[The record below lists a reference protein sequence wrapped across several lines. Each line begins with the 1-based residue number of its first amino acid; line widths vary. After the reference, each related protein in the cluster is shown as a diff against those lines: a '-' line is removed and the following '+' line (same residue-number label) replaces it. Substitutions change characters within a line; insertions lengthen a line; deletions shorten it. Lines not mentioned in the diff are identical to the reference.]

1 MKSSKIIIASLVSLT
16 LVSNPILTF
25 AATNDV
31 IDSTTEITTD
41 KEISS
46 TQPTIKTTLK
56 AGQTQSFNDWFP
68 DDNFASEV
76 AAAFEMQA
84 TDTISEEQ
92 LATLTSLD
100 CHNSSIADMTG
111 IEKLTGL
118 TKLIC
123 TYNNITTLDLSQN
136 TNLTYLACD
145 SNKLTNLD
153 VTPLTKLTYLNCD
166 TNKLTKIDV
175 SQNPLLTYLNC
186 ARNTLTEIDVSH
198 NTQLTELD
206 CHLNKKITKLDV
218 TPQTQL
224 TTLDC
229 SFNKIT
235 ALDVSQNKLLNRLN
249 CDTNNI
255 TKLDLN
261 QNIQLTFLDC
271 SSNKLTEIDVT
282 PLTQLTYFDCSV
294 NPLTELDVSTLSKL
308 TTLHCIQT
316 DLLEIDLTHNTQLIY
331 FQAEGCRKIKE
342 LDVTHNTQLYLL
354 DCQAAGITELDLS
367 QNPKLVYLYLNNT
380 ELTKLDVSH
389 NTKLK
394 SLSCVNAHIQDF
406 SSVGKIPVLNN
417 NLDAEGQT
425 ITMPKETLTNN
436 SLTIAVSPDLL
447 DQFGNPMNIE
457 PGDGGVYDQ
466 ATNTITWENLS
477 TDNPAVTYTFTSENG
492 AIVGTVT
499 TPFEAPQPIKG
510 EDVTVHYLDD
520 KGEKLAADEVLSG
533 NLDDPYTSS
542 AKDIPDYTLTTTPDN
557 ATGTFTTTS
566 QSVTYVYTKNIVA
579 AEPVTVN
586 YVDDTG
592 KTLAPSETLNGNVG
606 DTYNATAKQIDGY
619 TLSTTPNNATGTFNT
634 SSQTVTY
641 VYTQNIVAAEPVTV
655 NYVDDTGKTLAPAE
669 TLNGNVGDTYNATA
683 KQIDGY
689 TLSTTPNNAPGT
701 FNTSSQTVTYVYTKN
716 IVAAEP
722 VTVNY
727 VDDTGKTLA
736 PSETLN
742 GNVGD
747 TYNATAKQIDG
758 YTLSAE
764 PTNATGQFTS
774 SAQTVNYI
782 YTKNPAPEKG
792 VVEIHYVDENNK
804 QLSSATKISGTVGDN
819 YTTEPK
825 NIDGYTLTTT
835 PDNATGTFNTSSQT
849 VTYVYT
855 KNIVAAEPV
864 TVNYVDANGKT
875 LAPSETLNGT
885 IGDTYKATTKQ
896 IDGYTLSA
904 EPTNATGQFTNSAQT
919 VNYIYTKNTN
929 IDQPLP
935 DKKTTKPS
943 NLKTTEVKKASDTLP
958 KTGDSAPWKSAL
970 LGVFLSSTALVI
982 WKKKK

>member
-1 MKSSKIIIASLVSLT
+1 MKTTKIVIASLVSLT
-16 LVSNPILTF
+16 MVSNPLLTF

-31 IDSTTEITTD
+31 IDNTTEITTD
-41 KEISS
+41 KETSS
-46 TQPTIKTTLK
+46 TQPTIKNTLK

-100 CHNSSIADMTG
+100 CHNSSITDMTG

-123 TYNNITTLDLSQN
+123 TSNNITTLDLSQN

-166 TNKLTKIDV
+166 TNKLTKLDV

-235 ALDVSQNKLLNRLN
+235 ELDVSQNKLLNRLN

-282 PLTQLTYFDCSV
+282 LLTQLTYFDCSV

-380 ELTKLDVSH
+380 ELTELDVSH

-406 SSVGKIPVLNN
+406 SSVGKIPALNN
-417 NLDAEGQT
+417 NFEAEGQT

-520 KGEKLAADEVLSG
+520 KGEKLADDEVLSG

-592 KTLAPSETLNGNVG
+592 KTLSPSE
-606 DTYNATAKQIDGY
+606 I
-619 TLSTTPNNATGTFNT
+619 
-634 SSQTVTY
+634 
-641 VYTQNIVAAEPVTV
+641 
-655 NYVDDTGKTLAPAE
+655 
-669 TLNGNVGDTYNATA
+669 
-683 KQIDGY
+683 
-689 TLSTTPNNAPGT
+689 
-701 FNTSSQTVTYVYTKN
+701 
-716 IVAAEP
+716 
-722 VTVNY
+722 
-727 VDDTGKTLA
+727 
-736 PSETLN
+736 LN

-792 VVEIHYVDENNK
+792 VVEIHYVDEDNK
-804 QLSSATKISGTVGDN
+804 QLNSTTEISGTIGDN

-825 NIDGYTLTTT
+825 TIEGYTLTTT
-835 PDNATGTFNTSSQT
+835 PGNATGTFTTGSQT

-855 KNIVAAEPV
+855 KNIEAAEPI

-875 LAPSETLNGT
+875 LAPSETLNGNV
-885 IGDTYKATTKQ
+885 GDTYKATAKQ

-904 EPTNATGQFTNSAQT
+904 EPTNATGQFTSSAQT

-929 IDQPLP
+929 TDQPLP
-935 DKKTTKPS
+935 TKKPTNTTPTKPS

>member
-1 MKSSKIIIASLVSLT
+1 MKTTKIVIASLVSLT
-16 LVSNPILTF
+16 MVSNPLLTF

-31 IDSTTEITTD
+31 IDNTTEITTD
-41 KEISS
+41 KETSS
-46 TQPTIKTTLK
+46 TQPTIKNTLK

-100 CHNSSIADMTG
+100 CHNSSITDMTG

-123 TYNNITTLDLSQN
+123 TSNNITTLDLSQN

-166 TNKLTKIDV
+166 TNKLTKLDV

-380 ELTKLDVSH
+380 ELTELDVSH

-406 SSVGKIPVLNN
+406 SSVGKIPALNN
-417 NLDAEGQT
+417 NFEAEGQT

-520 KGEKLAADEVLSG
+520 KGEKLADDEVLSG

-619 TLSTTPNNATGTFNT
+619 TLS
-634 SSQTVTY
+634 
-641 VYTQNIVAAEPVTV
+641 
-655 NYVDDTGKTLAPAE
+655 
-669 TLNGNVGDTYNATA
+669 
-683 KQIDGY
+683 
-689 TLSTTPNNAPGT
+689 
-701 FNTSSQTVTYVYTKN
+701 
-716 IVAAEP
+716 
-722 VTVNY
+722 
-727 VDDTGKTLA
+727 
-736 PSETLN
+736 
-742 GNVGD
+742 
-747 TYNATAKQIDG
+747 
-758 YTLSAE
+758 AE

-792 VVEIHYVDENNK
+792 VVEIHYVDEDNK
-804 QLSSATKISGTVGDN
+804 QLNSTTEISGTIGDN

-825 NIDGYTLTTT
+825 TIEGYTLTTT
-835 PDNATGTFNTSSQT
+835 PGNATGTFTTGSQT

-855 KNIVAAEPV
+855 KNIEAAEPI
-864 TVNYVDANGKT
+864 TVNYMDANGKT

-885 IGDTYKATTKQ
+885 IGDTYKATAKQ

-935 DKKTTKPS
+935 DKKPTNTTPTKPS
-943 NLKTTEVKKASDTLP
+943 NLKTTEVKKASDSLP
-958 KTGDSAPWKSAL
+958 KTGDSTPWKSAL
-970 LGVFLSSTALVI
+970 LGVLLSSTALVI

>member
-1 MKSSKIIIASLVSLT
+1 
-16 LVSNPILTF
+16 
-25 AATNDV
+25 
-31 IDSTTEITTD
+31 
-41 KEISS
+41 
-46 TQPTIKTTLK
+46 
-56 AGQTQSFNDWFP
+56 
-68 DDNFASEV
+68 
-76 AAAFEMQA
+76 
-84 TDTISEEQ
+84 
-92 LATLTSLD
+92 
-100 CHNSSIADMTG
+100 
-111 IEKLTGL
+111 
-118 TKLIC
+118 
-123 TYNNITTLDLSQN
+123 
-136 TNLTYLACD
+136 
-145 SNKLTNLD
+145 
-153 VTPLTKLTYLNCD
+153 
-166 TNKLTKIDV
+166 
-175 SQNPLLTYLNC
+175 
-186 ARNTLTEIDVSH
+186 
-198 NTQLTELD
+198 
-206 CHLNKKITKLDV
+206 
-218 TPQTQL
+218 
-224 TTLDC
+224 
-229 SFNKIT
+229 
-235 ALDVSQNKLLNRLN
+235 
-249 CDTNNI
+249 
-255 TKLDLN
+255 
-261 QNIQLTFLDC
+261 
-271 SSNKLTEIDVT
+271 
-282 PLTQLTYFDCSV
+282 
-294 NPLTELDVSTLSKL
+294 
-308 TTLHCIQT
+308 
-316 DLLEIDLTHNTQLIY
+316 DLTHNTQLIY

-619 TLSTTPNNATGTFNT
+619 TLTTTPNNAT
-634 SSQTVTY
+634 
-641 VYTQNIVAAEPVTV
+641 
-655 NYVDDTGKTLAPAE
+655 
-669 TLNGNVGDTYNATA
+669 
-683 KQIDGY
+683 
-689 TLSTTPNNAPGT
+689 GT

-722 VTVNY
+722 ITVNY
-727 VDDTGKTLA
+727 VNDTGKTLA

-958 KTGDSAPWKSAL
+958 KTGDSTPWKSAL

>member
-1 MKSSKIIIASLVSLT
+1 MKTTKIVIASLVSLT

-31 IDSTTEITTD
+31 IDNTTEITTD
-41 KEISS
+41 KETSS

-100 CHNSSIADMTG
+100 CHYSSIADMTG

-123 TYNNITTLDLSQN
+123 TSNNITTLDLSKN
-136 TNLTYLACD
+136 TNLTYLECK
-145 SNKLTNLD
+145 SNKLTSLD

-166 TNKLTKIDV
+166 TNKLTNLDI

-235 ALDVSQNKLLNRLN
+235 ELDVSQNKLLNRLN
-249 CDTNNI
+249 CDTNNL

-261 QNIQLTFLDC
+261 QNIKLTFLDC

-282 PLTQLTYFDCSV
+282 PLTQLTYFDCGI

-308 TTLHCIQT
+308 TTLECIQT
-316 DLLEIDLTHNTQLIY
+316 DLLEIDLTHNTQLTN
-331 FQAEGCRKIKE
+331 FKAEGCRKIKD
-342 LDVTHNTQLYLL
+342 LDVTHNTQLYSL
-354 DCQAAGITELDLS
+354 DCQGAGITELDLS

-380 ELTKLDVSH
+380 ELTKLDVSP

-394 SLSCVNAHIQDF
+394 KLFCENTHVQDF
-406 SSVGKIPVLNN
+406 SSMRNIAALNN
-417 NLDAEGQT
+417 NLYAEGQT
-425 ITMPKETLTNN
+425 ITMPKETLINN

-477 TDNPAVTYTFTSENG
+477 TDNPAVTYTFTSANG

-499 TPFEAPQPIKG
+499 TPFEAAQPIKG

-520 KGEKLAADEVLSG
+520 KGEKLADDEVLSG

-606 DTYNATAKQIDGY
+606 D
-619 TLSTTPNNATGTFNT
+619 S
-634 SSQTVTY
+634 
-641 VYTQNIVAAEPVTV
+641 
-655 NYVDDTGKTLAPAE
+655 
-669 TLNGNVGDTYNATA
+669 
-683 KQIDGY
+683 
-689 TLSTTPNNAPGT
+689 
-701 FNTSSQTVTYVYTKN
+701 
-716 IVAAEP
+716 
-722 VTVNY
+722 
-727 VDDTGKTLA
+727 
-736 PSETLN
+736 
-742 GNVGD
+742 
-747 TYNATAKQIDG
+747 YNATAKQIDG

-804 QLSSATKISGTVGDN
+804 QLSSATEISGTVGDN

-825 NIDGYTLTTT
+825 TIDGYTLTTT

-855 KNIVAAEPV
+855 KNIEAAEPV

-885 IGDTYKATTKQ
+885 IGDTYNATAKQ

-935 DKKTTKPS
+935 DKKPTNTTPTKPS
-943 NLKTTEVKKASDTLP
+943 NLKTTEVKKASDSLP
-958 KTGDSAPWKSAL
+958 KTGDSTPWKSAL
-970 LGVFLSSTALVI
+970 LGVLLSSTALVI

>member
-1 MKSSKIIIASLVSLT
+1 MKTSKIIIASLVSLT

-166 TNKLTKIDV
+166 TNKLTKI
-175 SQNPLLTYLNC
+175 
-186 ARNTLTEIDVSH
+186 
-198 NTQLTELD
+198 
-206 CHLNKKITKLDV
+206 
-218 TPQTQL
+218 
-224 TTLDC
+224 
-229 SFNKIT
+229 
-235 ALDVSQNKLLNRLN
+235 DVSQNKLLNRLN

-457 PGDGGVYDQ
+457 PGDGGVYDR

-619 TLSTTPNNATGTFNT
+619 TLSTTPNNAT
-634 SSQTVTY
+634 
-641 VYTQNIVAAEPVTV
+641 
-655 NYVDDTGKTLAPAE
+655 
-669 TLNGNVGDTYNATA
+669 
-683 KQIDGY
+683 
-689 TLSTTPNNAPGT
+689 GT

-885 IGDTYKATTKQ
+885 IGDTYNATAKQ

>member
-1 MKSSKIIIASLVSLT
+1 MKTTKIVIASLVSLT

-31 IDSTTEITTD
+31 IDNTTEITTD
-41 KEISS
+41 KETSS

-100 CHNSSIADMTG
+100 CHYSSIADMTG

-123 TYNNITTLDLSQN
+123 TSNNITTLDLSKN
-136 TNLTYLACD
+136 TNLTYLECN
-145 SNKLTNLD
+145 SNKLTSLD

-166 TNKLTKIDV
+166 TNKLTNLDV
-175 SQNPLLTYLNC
+175 SQNPLLSYLNC

-235 ALDVSQNKLLNRLN
+235 ELDVSQNKLLNRLN
-249 CDTNNI
+249 CDTNNL

-261 QNIQLTFLDC
+261 QNIKLTFLDC

-282 PLTQLTYFDCSV
+282 PLTQLTYFDCGI

-308 TTLHCIQT
+308 TTLECIQT
-316 DLLEIDLTHNTQLIY
+316 DLLEIDLTHNTQLTN
-331 FQAEGCRKIKE
+331 FKAEGCRKIKD
-342 LDVTHNTQLYLL
+342 LDVTHNTQLYSL
-354 DCQAAGITELDLS
+354 DCQGAGITELDLS

-380 ELTKLDVSH
+380 ELTKLDVSP

-394 SLSCVNAHIQDF
+394 KLFCENTHVQDF
-406 SSVGKIPVLNN
+406 SSMRNIAALNN
-417 NLDAEGQT
+417 NLYAEGQT
-425 ITMPKETLTNN
+425 ITMPKETLINN
-436 SLTIAVSPDLL
+436 SLTIAVSPGLL

-477 TDNPAVTYTFTSENG
+477 TDNPAVTYTFTSANG

-520 KGEKLAADEVLSG
+520 KGEKLADDEVLSG

-606 DTYNATAKQIDGY
+606 D
-619 TLSTTPNNATGTFNT
+619 S
-634 SSQTVTY
+634 
-641 VYTQNIVAAEPVTV
+641 
-655 NYVDDTGKTLAPAE
+655 
-669 TLNGNVGDTYNATA
+669 
-683 KQIDGY
+683 
-689 TLSTTPNNAPGT
+689 
-701 FNTSSQTVTYVYTKN
+701 
-716 IVAAEP
+716 
-722 VTVNY
+722 
-727 VDDTGKTLA
+727 
-736 PSETLN
+736 
-742 GNVGD
+742 
-747 TYNATAKQIDG
+747 YNATAKQIDG

-804 QLSSATKISGTVGDN
+804 QLSSATEISGTVGDN

-825 NIDGYTLTTT
+825 TIDGYTLTTT

-855 KNIVAAEPV
+855 KNIEAAEPV

-875 LAPSETLNGT
+875 LAPSDTLNGT
-885 IGDTYKATTKQ
+885 IGDTYKATAKQ

-935 DKKTTKPS
+935 DKKPTNTTPTKPS

>member
-1 MKSSKIIIASLVSLT
+1 MKTTKIVIASLVSLT

-31 IDSTTEITTD
+31 IDNTTEITTD
-41 KEISS
+41 KETSS

-100 CHNSSIADMTG
+100 CHYSSIADMTG

-123 TYNNITTLDLSQN
+123 TSNNITTLDLSKN
-136 TNLTYLACD
+136 TNLTYLECN
-145 SNKLTNLD
+145 SNKLTSLD

-166 TNKLTKIDV
+166 TNKLTNLDV
-175 SQNPLLTYLNC
+175 SQNPLLSYLNC

-235 ALDVSQNKLLNRLN
+235 ELDVSQNKLLNRLN
-249 CDTNNI
+249 CDTNNL

-261 QNIQLTFLDC
+261 QNIKLTFLDC

-282 PLTQLTYFDCSV
+282 PLTQLTYFDCGI

-308 TTLHCIQT
+308 TTLECIQT
-316 DLLEIDLTHNTQLIY
+316 DLLEIDLTHNTQLTN
-331 FQAEGCRKIKE
+331 FKAEGCRKIKD
-342 LDVTHNTQLYLL
+342 LDVTHNTQLYSL
-354 DCQAAGITELDLS
+354 DCQGAGITELDLS

-380 ELTKLDVSH
+380 ELTKLDVSP

-394 SLSCVNAHIQDF
+394 KLFCENTHVQDF
-406 SSVGKIPVLNN
+406 SSMRNIAALNN
-417 NLDAEGQT
+417 NLYAEGQT
-425 ITMPKETLTNN
+425 ITMPKETLINN

-477 TDNPAVTYTFTSENG
+477 TDNPAVTYTFTSANG

-520 KGEKLAADEVLSG
+520 KGEKLADDEVLSG

-606 DTYNATAKQIDGY
+606 D
-619 TLSTTPNNATGTFNT
+619 S
-634 SSQTVTY
+634 
-641 VYTQNIVAAEPVTV
+641 
-655 NYVDDTGKTLAPAE
+655 
-669 TLNGNVGDTYNATA
+669 
-683 KQIDGY
+683 
-689 TLSTTPNNAPGT
+689 
-701 FNTSSQTVTYVYTKN
+701 
-716 IVAAEP
+716 
-722 VTVNY
+722 
-727 VDDTGKTLA
+727 
-736 PSETLN
+736 
-742 GNVGD
+742 
-747 TYNATAKQIDG
+747 YNATAKQIDG

-804 QLSSATKISGTVGDN
+804 QLSSATEISGTVGDN

-825 NIDGYTLTTT
+825 TIDGYTLTTT

-855 KNIVAAEPV
+855 KNIEAAEPV

-885 IGDTYKATTKQ
+885 IGDTYNATAKQ
-896 IDGYTLSA
+896 IDGYTLST
-904 EPTNATGQFTNSAQT
+904 EPTNATGQFTSSAQT

-935 DKKTTKPS
+935 DKKPTNTTPTKPS
-943 NLKTTEVKKASDTLP
+943 NLKTTEVKKASDSLP
-958 KTGDSAPWKSAL
+958 KTGDSTPWKSAL

>member
-1 MKSSKIIIASLVSLT
+1 MKTTKIVIASLVSLT

-31 IDSTTEITTD
+31 IDNTTEITTD
-41 KEISS
+41 KETSS

-100 CHNSSIADMTG
+100 CHYSSIADMTG

-123 TYNNITTLDLSQN
+123 TSNNITTLDLSKN
-136 TNLTYLACD
+136 TNLTYLECN
-145 SNKLTNLD
+145 SNKLTSLD

-166 TNKLTKIDV
+166 TNKLTNLDV

-235 ALDVSQNKLLNRLN
+235 ELDVSQNKLLNRLN
-249 CDTNNI
+249 CDTNNL

-261 QNIQLTFLDC
+261 QNIKLTFLDC

-282 PLTQLTYFDCSV
+282 PLTQLTYFDCGI

-308 TTLHCIQT
+308 TTLECIQT
-316 DLLEIDLTHNTQLIY
+316 DLLEIDLTHNTQLTN
-331 FQAEGCRKIKE
+331 FKAEGCRKIKD
-342 LDVTHNTQLYLL
+342 LDVTHNTQLYSL
-354 DCQAAGITELDLS
+354 DCQGAGITELDLS

-380 ELTKLDVSH
+380 ELTKLDVSP

-394 SLSCVNAHIQDF
+394 KLFCENTHVQDF
-406 SSVGKIPVLNN
+406 SSMRNIAALNN
-417 NLDAEGQT
+417 NLYAEGQT
-425 ITMPKETLTNN
+425 ITMPKETLINN

-510 EDVTVHYLDD
+510 EAVTVHYLDD
-520 KGEKLAADEVLSG
+520 KGEKLADDEVLSG

-606 DTYNATAKQIDGY
+606 D
-619 TLSTTPNNATGTFNT
+619 S
-634 SSQTVTY
+634 
-641 VYTQNIVAAEPVTV
+641 
-655 NYVDDTGKTLAPAE
+655 
-669 TLNGNVGDTYNATA
+669 
-683 KQIDGY
+683 
-689 TLSTTPNNAPGT
+689 
-701 FNTSSQTVTYVYTKN
+701 
-716 IVAAEP
+716 
-722 VTVNY
+722 
-727 VDDTGKTLA
+727 
-736 PSETLN
+736 
-742 GNVGD
+742 
-747 TYNATAKQIDG
+747 YNATAKQIDG

-804 QLSSATKISGTVGDN
+804 QLSSATEISGTVGDN

-825 NIDGYTLTTT
+825 TIDGYTLTTT
-835 PDNATGTFNTSSQT
+835 PDNTTGTFTTGSQT

-855 KNIVAAEPV
+855 KNIEAAEPI

-885 IGDTYKATTKQ
+885 IGDTYNATAKQ

-935 DKKTTKPS
+935 DKKPTNTTPTKPS
-943 NLKTTEVKKASDTLP
+943 NLKTTEVKKASDSLP
-958 KTGDSAPWKSAL
+958 KTGDSTPWKSAL
-970 LGVFLSSTALVI
+970 LGVLLSSTALVI

>member
-1 MKSSKIIIASLVSLT
+1 MKTTKIVIASLVSLT
-16 LVSNPILTF
+16 MVSNPLLTF

-31 IDSTTEITTD
+31 IDNTTEITTD
-41 KEISS
+41 KETSS
-46 TQPTIKTTLK
+46 TQPTIKNTLK

-76 AAAFEMQA
+76 AAVFEMQA

-100 CHNSSIADMTG
+100 CHNSAITDMTG

-123 TYNNITTLDLSQN
+123 TSNNITTLDLSQN

-380 ELTKLDVSH
+380 ELTELDVSH

-406 SSVGKIPVLNN
+406 SSVGKIPALNN
-417 NLDAEGQT
+417 NFEAEGQT

-520 KGEKLAADEVLSG
+520 KGEKLADDEVLSG

-619 TLSTTPNNATGTFNT
+619 TLS
-634 SSQTVTY
+634 S
-641 VYTQNIVAAEPVTV
+641 
-655 NYVDDTGKTLAPAE
+655 
-669 TLNGNVGDTYNATA
+669 
-683 KQIDGY
+683 
-689 TLSTTPNNAPGT
+689 
-701 FNTSSQTVTYVYTKN
+701 
-716 IVAAEP
+716 
-722 VTVNY
+722 
-727 VDDTGKTLA
+727 
-736 PSETLN
+736 
-742 GNVGD
+742 
-747 TYNATAKQIDG
+747 
-758 YTLSAE
+758 E

-792 VVEIHYVDENNK
+792 VVEIHYVDEDNK
-804 QLSSATKISGTVGDN
+804 QLNSTTEISGTIGDN

-825 NIDGYTLTTT
+825 TIEGYTLTTT
-835 PDNATGTFNTSSQT
+835 PGNATGTFTTGSQT

-855 KNIVAAEPV
+855 KNIEAAEPI
-864 TVNYVDANGKT
+864 TVNYVDDTGKT
-875 LAPSETLNGT
+875 LAPSKTLNGNV
-885 IGDTYKATTKQ
+885 GDTYKATAKQ

-904 EPTNATGQFTNSAQT
+904 EPTNATGQFTSSAQT

-929 IDQPLP
+929 TDQPLP
-935 DKKTTKPS
+935 TKKPTNTTPTKPS

-958 KTGDSAPWKSAL
+958 KTGDSTPWKSAL
-970 LGVFLSSTALVI
+970 LGVLLSSTALVI

>member
-1 MKSSKIIIASLVSLT
+1 MKTTKIVIASLVSLT
-16 LVSNPILTF
+16 MVSNPLLTF

-31 IDSTTEITTD
+31 IDNTTEITTD
-41 KEISS
+41 KETSS
-46 TQPTIKTTLK
+46 TQPTIKNTLK
-56 AGQTQSFNDWFP
+56 TGQTQSFNDWFP

-100 CHNSSIADMTG
+100 CHNSSITDMTG

-123 TYNNITTLDLSQN
+123 TSNNITTLDLSQN

-166 TNKLTKIDV
+166 TNKLTKLDV

-235 ALDVSQNKLLNRLN
+235 ELDVSQNKLLNRLN

-380 ELTKLDVSH
+380 ELTELDVSH

-406 SSVGKIPVLNN
+406 SSVGKIPALNN
-417 NLDAEGQT
+417 NFEAEGQT

-520 KGEKLAADEVLSG
+520 KGEKLADDEVLSG

-592 KTLAPSETLNGNVG
+592 KTLSPSE
-606 DTYNATAKQIDGY
+606 I
-619 TLSTTPNNATGTFNT
+619 
-634 SSQTVTY
+634 
-641 VYTQNIVAAEPVTV
+641 
-655 NYVDDTGKTLAPAE
+655 
-669 TLNGNVGDTYNATA
+669 
-683 KQIDGY
+683 
-689 TLSTTPNNAPGT
+689 
-701 FNTSSQTVTYVYTKN
+701 
-716 IVAAEP
+716 
-722 VTVNY
+722 
-727 VDDTGKTLA
+727 
-736 PSETLN
+736 LN

-792 VVEIHYVDENNK
+792 VVEIHYVDEDNK
-804 QLSSATKISGTVGDN
+804 QLNSTTEISGTIGDN

-825 NIDGYTLTTT
+825 TIEGYTLTTT
-835 PDNATGTFNTSSQT
+835 PGNATGTFTTGSQT

-855 KNIVAAEPV
+855 KNIEAAEPI

-875 LAPSETLNGT
+875 LAPSETLNGNV
-885 IGDTYKATTKQ
+885 GDTYKATAKQ

-904 EPTNATGQFTNSAQT
+904 EPTNATGQFTSSAQT

-929 IDQPLP
+929 TDQPLP
-935 DKKTTKPS
+935 TKKPTNTTPTKPS

>member
-1 MKSSKIIIASLVSLT
+1 MKTSKIIIASLVSLT

-145 SNKLTNLD
+145 SNKLTNL
-153 VTPLTKLTYLNCD
+153 
-166 TNKLTKIDV
+166 
-175 SQNPLLTYLNC
+175 
-186 ARNTLTEIDVSH
+186 
-198 NTQLTELD
+198 
-206 CHLNKKITKLDV
+206 
-218 TPQTQL
+218 
-224 TTLDC
+224 
-229 SFNKIT
+229 
-235 ALDVSQNKLLNRLN
+235 
-249 CDTNNI
+249 
-255 TKLDLN
+255 
-261 QNIQLTFLDC
+261 
-271 SSNKLTEIDVT
+271 DVT

-566 QSVTYVYTKNIVA
+566 QSVTYVYTKNI
-579 AEPVTVN
+579 
-586 YVDDTG
+586 
-592 KTLAPSETLNGNVG
+592 
-606 DTYNATAKQIDGY
+606 
-619 TLSTTPNNATGTFNT
+619 
-634 SSQTVTY
+634 
-641 VYTQNIVAAEPVTV
+641 
-655 NYVDDTGKTLAPAE
+655 
-669 TLNGNVGDTYNATA
+669 
-683 KQIDGY
+683 
-689 TLSTTPNNAPGT
+689 
-701 FNTSSQTVTYVYTKN
+701 
-716 IVAAEP
+716 
-722 VTVNY
+722 
-727 VDDTGKTLA
+727 
-736 PSETLN
+736 
-742 GNVGD
+742 
-747 TYNATAKQIDG
+747 
-758 YTLSAE
+758 
-764 PTNATGQFTS
+764 
-774 SAQTVNYI
+774 
-782 YTKNPAPEKG
+782 
-792 VVEIHYVDENNK
+792 
-804 QLSSATKISGTVGDN
+804 
-819 YTTEPK
+819 
-825 NIDGYTLTTT
+825 
-835 PDNATGTFNTSSQT
+835 
-849 VTYVYT
+849 
-855 KNIVAAEPV
+855 
-864 TVNYVDANGKT
+864 
-875 LAPSETLNGT
+875 
-885 IGDTYKATTKQ
+885 
-896 IDGYTLSA
+896 
-904 EPTNATGQFTNSAQT
+904 
-919 VNYIYTKNTN
+919 
-929 IDQPLP
+929 
-935 DKKTTKPS
+935 
-943 NLKTTEVKKASDTLP
+943 
-958 KTGDSAPWKSAL
+958 
-970 LGVFLSSTALVI
+970 
-982 WKKKK
+982 

>member
-1 MKSSKIIIASLVSLT
+1 MKTTKIVIASLVSLT
-16 LVSNPILTF
+16 MVSNPLLTF

-31 IDSTTEITTD
+31 IDNTTEITTD
-41 KEISS
+41 KETSS
-46 TQPTIKTTLK
+46 TQPTIKNTLK

-100 CHNSSIADMTG
+100 CHNSSITDMTG

-123 TYNNITTLDLSQN
+123 TSNNITTLDLSQN

-166 TNKLTKIDV
+166 TNKLTKLDV

-235 ALDVSQNKLLNRLN
+235 ELDVSQNKLLNRLN

-380 ELTKLDVSH
+380 ELTELDVSH

-406 SSVGKIPVLNN
+406 SSVGKIPALNN
-417 NLDAEGQT
+417 NFEAEGQT

-520 KGEKLAADEVLSG
+520 KGEKLADDEVLSG

-592 KTLAPSETLNGNVG
+592 KTLSPSE
-606 DTYNATAKQIDGY
+606 I
-619 TLSTTPNNATGTFNT
+619 
-634 SSQTVTY
+634 
-641 VYTQNIVAAEPVTV
+641 
-655 NYVDDTGKTLAPAE
+655 
-669 TLNGNVGDTYNATA
+669 
-683 KQIDGY
+683 
-689 TLSTTPNNAPGT
+689 
-701 FNTSSQTVTYVYTKN
+701 
-716 IVAAEP
+716 
-722 VTVNY
+722 
-727 VDDTGKTLA
+727 
-736 PSETLN
+736 LN

-792 VVEIHYVDENNK
+792 VVEIHYVDEDNK
-804 QLSSATKISGTVGDN
+804 QLNSTTEISGTIGDN

-825 NIDGYTLTTT
+825 TIEGYTLTTT
-835 PDNATGTFNTSSQT
+835 PGNATGTFTTGSQT

-855 KNIVAAEPV
+855 KNIEAAEPII
-864 TVNYVDANGKT
+864 VNYVDANGKT
-875 LAPSETLNGT
+875 LAPSETLNGNV
-885 IGDTYKATTKQ
+885 GDTYKATAKQ

-904 EPTNATGQFTNSAQT
+904 EPTNATGQFTSSAQT

-929 IDQPLP
+929 TDQPLP
-935 DKKTTKPS
+935 TKKPTNTTPTKPS

>member
-1 MKSSKIIIASLVSLT
+1 MKTSKIIIASLASFT
-16 LVSNPILTF
+16 LVSNPLLTF

-31 IDSTTEITTD
+31 IDNTTEITTD
-41 KEISS
+41 KETSS
-46 TQPTIKTTLK
+46 TQPTIKNTLK

-100 CHNSSIADMTG
+100 CHYSSIADMTG

-123 TYNNITTLDLSQN
+123 TSNNITTLDLSKN
-136 TNLTYLACD
+136 TNLTYLECN
-145 SNKLTNLD
+145 SNKLTSLD
-153 VTPLTKLTYLNCD
+153 VTSLTKLTYLNCN
-166 TNKLTKIDV
+166 TNKLTNLDV
-175 SQNPLLTYLNC
+175 SQNPLLAYLNC
-186 ARNTLTEIDVSH
+186 ALNTLTELDVSH
-198 NTQLTELD
+198 NTQLTELN
-206 CHLNKKITKLDV
+206 CRSNKKITELDV
-218 TPQTQL
+218 TTNTQL
-224 TTLDC
+224 TSLDC
-229 SFNKIT
+229 GYNRISELN
-235 ALDVSQNKLLNRLN
+235 VSQNKLLNRLS
-249 CDTNNI
+249 CESNNL

-261 QNIQLTFLDC
+261 QNIELTFLNC

-282 PLTQLTYFDCSV
+282 PLTQLTYFDCGV
-294 NPLTELDVSTLSKL
+294 NDLTELDVSTLSKL
-308 TTLHCIQT
+308 TTLECIQT
-316 DLLEIDLTHNTQLIY
+316 DLLEIDLTHNTQLTD
-331 FQAEGCRKIKE
+331 FKAEGCRKIKE
-342 LDVTHNTQLYLL
+342 LDVTHNTQLYSL
-354 DCQAAGITELDLS
+354 DCQGAGITELDLS
-367 QNPKLVYLYLNNT
+367 QNPKLIYLYLSNT
-380 ELTKLDVSH
+380 ELTELDVSH

-394 SLSCVNAHIQDF
+394 NLFCVNTHIQDF
-406 SSVGKIPVLNN
+406 SSVGKIPALNN
-417 NLDAEGQT
+417 NLYAEGQT

-586 YVDDTG
+586 YVDATG

-619 TLSTTPNNATGTFNT
+619 TLST
-634 SSQTVTY
+634 
-641 VYTQNIVAAEPVTV
+641 
-655 NYVDDTGKTLAPAE
+655 
-669 TLNGNVGDTYNATA
+669 
-683 KQIDGY
+683 
-689 TLSTTPNNAPGT
+689 
-701 FNTSSQTVTYVYTKN
+701 
-716 IVAAEP
+716 
-722 VTVNY
+722 
-727 VDDTGKTLA
+727 
-736 PSETLN
+736 
-742 GNVGD
+742 
-747 TYNATAKQIDG
+747 
-758 YTLSAE
+758 E

-792 VVEIHYVDENNK
+792 VVEIQYVDENNK
-804 QLSSATKISGTVGDN
+804 QLSSATEISGTVGDN

-825 NIDGYTLTTT
+825 TIDGYTLITT

-855 KNIVAAEPV
+855 KNIEAAEPV

-885 IGDTYKATTKQ
+885 IGDTYKTTTKQ

-935 DKKTTKPS
+935 DKKTTNTTPTKPS
-943 NLKTTEVKKASDTLP
+943 NLKTTEVEKASDSLP
-958 KTGDSAPWKSAL
+958 KTGDSTPWKSAL
-970 LGVFLSSTALVI
+970 LGVLLSSTALVI

>member
-1 MKSSKIIIASLVSLT
+1 MKTTKIVIASLVSLT
-16 LVSNPILTF
+16 MVSNPLLTF

-31 IDSTTEITTD
+31 IDNTTEITTD
-41 KEISS
+41 KETSS
-46 TQPTIKTTLK
+46 TQPTIKNTLK

-76 AAAFEMQA
+76 AAVFEMQA

-100 CHNSSIADMTG
+100 CHNSAITDMTG

-123 TYNNITTLDLSQN
+123 TSNNITTLDLSQN

-380 ELTKLDVSH
+380 ELTELDVSH

-406 SSVGKIPVLNN
+406 SSVGKIPALNN
-417 NLDAEGQT
+417 NFEAEGQT

-520 KGEKLAADEVLSG
+520 KGEKLADDEVLSG

-606 DTYNATAKQIDGY
+606 DTYNAA
-619 TLSTTPNNATGTFNT
+619 
-634 SSQTVTY
+634 
-641 VYTQNIVAAEPVTV
+641 
-655 NYVDDTGKTLAPAE
+655 
-669 TLNGNVGDTYNATA
+669 
-683 KQIDGY
+683 
-689 TLSTTPNNAPGT
+689 
-701 FNTSSQTVTYVYTKN
+701 
-716 IVAAEP
+716 
-722 VTVNY
+722 
-727 VDDTGKTLA
+727 
-736 PSETLN
+736 
-742 GNVGD
+742 
-747 TYNATAKQIDG
+747 AKQIDG

-792 VVEIHYVDENNK
+792 VVEIHYVDEDNK
-804 QLSSATKISGTVGDN
+804 QLNSTTEISGTIGDN

-825 NIDGYTLTTT
+825 TIEGYTLTTT
-835 PDNATGTFNTSSQT
+835 PGNATGTFTTGSQT

-855 KNIVAAEPV
+855 KNIEAAEPI
-864 TVNYVDANGKT
+864 TVNYVDDTGKT
-875 LAPSETLNGT
+875 LAPSKTLNGNV
-885 IGDTYKATTKQ
+885 GDTYKATAKQ

-904 EPTNATGQFTNSAQT
+904 EPTNATGQFTSSAQT

-929 IDQPLP
+929 TDQPLP
-935 DKKTTKPS
+935 TKKPTNTTPTKPS

-958 KTGDSAPWKSAL
+958 KTGDSTPWKSAL
-970 LGVFLSSTALVI
+970 LGVLLSSTALVI

>member
-1 MKSSKIIIASLVSLT
+1 MKTSKIIIASLVSLT
-16 LVSNPILTF
+16 MVSNPILTF

-41 KEISS
+41 KETSS

-100 CHNSSIADMTG
+100 CHYSSIADMTG

-123 TYNNITTLDLSQN
+123 TSNNITTLDLSKN
-136 TNLTYLACD
+136 TNLTYLECN
-145 SNKLTNLD
+145 SNKLTSLD

-166 TNKLTKIDV
+166 TNKLTNLDV

-186 ARNTLTEIDVSH
+186 SRNTLTEIDVSH

-206 CHLNKKITKLDV
+206 CYLNRKITKLDV
-218 TPQTQL
+218 TPLTQL
-224 TTLDC
+224 TTLNC

-235 ALDVSQNKLLNRLN
+235 ELDVSQNKLLNRLS
-249 CDTNNI
+249 CDTNNL

-261 QNIQLTFLDC
+261 QNIQLTSLDC

-282 PLTQLTYFDCSV
+282 PLTQLTYFDCGV
-294 NPLTELDVSTLSKL
+294 NELTELDVSTLSKL
-308 TTLHCIQT
+308 TILQCIQN
-316 DLLEIDLTHNTQLIY
+316 DLLEIDLTHNTQLTD
-331 FQAEGCRKIKE
+331 FKAEGCRKIKE
-342 LDVTHNTQLYLL
+342 LDVTHNTQLYSL
-354 DCQAAGITELDLS
+354 DCQGAGITELDLS
-367 QNPKLVYLYLNNT
+367 QNPKLIYLYVSNT
-380 ELTKLDVSH
+380 ELTELDVSH

-394 SLSCVNAHIQDF
+394 DLFCVNTHIQDF
-406 SSVGKIPVLNN
+406 SSVGNIAALNN
-417 NLDAEGQT
+417 NLYAEGQT

-520 KGEKLAADEVLSG
+520 KGEKLATDEVLSG
-533 NLDDPYTSS
+533 NLDDSYISS

-566 QSVTYVYTKNIVA
+566 QS
-579 AEPVTVN
+579 
-586 YVDDTG
+586 
-592 KTLAPSETLNGNVG
+592 
-606 DTYNATAKQIDGY
+606 
-619 TLSTTPNNATGTFNT
+619 
-634 SSQTVTY
+634 
-641 VYTQNIVAAEPVTV
+641 
-655 NYVDDTGKTLAPAE
+655 
-669 TLNGNVGDTYNATA
+669 
-683 KQIDGY
+683 
-689 TLSTTPNNAPGT
+689 
-701 FNTSSQTVTYVYTKN
+701 VTYVYTKN

-804 QLSSATKISGTVGDN
+804 QLSSATEISGTVGDN

-825 NIDGYTLTTT
+825 TIDGYTLTTT

-855 KNIVAAEPV
+855 KNIEAAEPV

-885 IGDTYKATTKQ
+885 IGDTYNATAKQ

-935 DKKTTKPS
+935 DKKPTNTTPTKPS
-943 NLKTTEVKKASDTLP
+943 NLKTTEVKKASDSLP
-958 KTGDSAPWKSAL
+958 KTGDSTPWKSAL
-970 LGVFLSSTALVI
+970 LGVLLSSTALVI

>member
-1 MKSSKIIIASLVSLT
+1 
-16 LVSNPILTF
+16 
-25 AATNDV
+25 
-31 IDSTTEITTD
+31 
-41 KEISS
+41 
-46 TQPTIKTTLK
+46 
-56 AGQTQSFNDWFP
+56 
-68 DDNFASEV
+68 
-76 AAAFEMQA
+76 
-84 TDTISEEQ
+84 
-92 LATLTSLD
+92 
-100 CHNSSIADMTG
+100 
-111 IEKLTGL
+111 
-118 TKLIC
+118 
-123 TYNNITTLDLSQN
+123 
-136 TNLTYLACD
+136 
-145 SNKLTNLD
+145 
-153 VTPLTKLTYLNCD
+153 
-166 TNKLTKIDV
+166 
-175 SQNPLLTYLNC
+175 
-186 ARNTLTEIDVSH
+186 
-198 NTQLTELD
+198 
-206 CHLNKKITKLDV
+206 
-218 TPQTQL
+218 
-224 TTLDC
+224 
-229 SFNKIT
+229 
-235 ALDVSQNKLLNRLN
+235 
-249 CDTNNI
+249 
-255 TKLDLN
+255 
-261 QNIQLTFLDC
+261 
-271 SSNKLTEIDVT
+271 
-282 PLTQLTYFDCSV
+282 
-294 NPLTELDVSTLSKL
+294 
-308 TTLHCIQT
+308 
-316 DLLEIDLTHNTQLIY
+316 QLIY

-641 VYTQNIVAAEPVTV
+641 VYT
-655 NYVDDTGKTLAPAE
+655 
-669 TLNGNVGDTYNATA
+669 
-683 KQIDGY
+683 
-689 TLSTTPNNAPGT
+689 
-701 FNTSSQTVTYVYTKN
+701 KN

-885 IGDTYKATTKQ
+885 IGDTYNATAKQ

-958 KTGDSAPWKSAL
+958 KTGDSTPWKSAL

>member
-1 MKSSKIIIASLVSLT
+1 MKTTKIVIASLVSLT
-16 LVSNPILTF
+16 MVSNPLLTF

-31 IDSTTEITTD
+31 IDNTTEITTD
-41 KEISS
+41 KETSS
-46 TQPTIKTTLK
+46 TQPTIKNTLK

-100 CHNSSIADMTG
+100 CHNSSITDMTG

-123 TYNNITTLDLSQN
+123 TSNNITTLDLSQN

-166 TNKLTKIDV
+166 TNKLTKLDV

-235 ALDVSQNKLLNRLN
+235 ELDVSQNKLLNRLN

-380 ELTKLDVSH
+380 ELTELDVSH

-406 SSVGKIPVLNN
+406 SSVGKIPALNN
-417 NLDAEGQT
+417 NFEAEGQT

-520 KGEKLAADEVLSG
+520 KGEKLADDEVLSG

-566 QSVTYVYTKNIVA
+566 QSVTYIYTKNIVA

-592 KTLAPSETLNGNVG
+592 KTLSPSE
-606 DTYNATAKQIDGY
+606 I
-619 TLSTTPNNATGTFNT
+619 
-634 SSQTVTY
+634 
-641 VYTQNIVAAEPVTV
+641 
-655 NYVDDTGKTLAPAE
+655 
-669 TLNGNVGDTYNATA
+669 
-683 KQIDGY
+683 
-689 TLSTTPNNAPGT
+689 
-701 FNTSSQTVTYVYTKN
+701 
-716 IVAAEP
+716 
-722 VTVNY
+722 
-727 VDDTGKTLA
+727 
-736 PSETLN
+736 LN

-792 VVEIHYVDENNK
+792 VVEIHYVDEDNK
-804 QLSSATKISGTVGDN
+804 QLNSTTEISGTIGDN

-825 NIDGYTLTTT
+825 TIEGYTLTTT
-835 PDNATGTFNTSSQT
+835 PGNATGTFTTGSQT

-855 KNIVAAEPV
+855 KNIEAAEPI

-875 LAPSETLNGT
+875 LAPSETLNGNV
-885 IGDTYKATTKQ
+885 GDTYKATAKQ

-904 EPTNATGQFTNSAQT
+904 EPTNATGQFTSSAQT

-929 IDQPLP
+929 TDQPLP
-935 DKKTTKPS
+935 TKKPTNTTPTKPS

>member
-1 MKSSKIIIASLVSLT
+1 MKTLKLVLVSLVSLT
-16 LVSNPILTF
+16 MVSNPLLTF

-31 IDSTTEITTD
+31 IDNTTEITTD
-41 KEISS
+41 KETSS
-46 TQPTIKTTLK
+46 TQPTIKNTLK

-68 DDNFASEV
+68 DDNLASEV

-100 CHNSSIADMTG
+100 CHYSSIADMTG

-118 TKLIC
+118 TSLIC
-123 TYNNITTLDLSQN
+123 TSNNITTLDLSQN
-136 TNLTYLACD
+136 TNLTHLECD
-145 SNKLTNLD
+145 SNKLTILD
-153 VTPLTKLTYLNCD
+153 VTPLTRLTYLNCEG
-166 TNKLTKIDV
+166 NKLTKLDV
-175 SQNPLLTYLNC
+175 SHNPLLTYLNC
-186 ARNTLTEIDVSH
+186 GRNSL
-198 NTQLTELD
+198 
-206 CHLNKKITKLDV
+206 
-218 TPQTQL
+218 
-224 TTLDC
+224 
-229 SFNKIT
+229 T
-235 ALDVSQNKLLNRLN
+235 ALDIS
-249 CDTNNI
+249 
-255 TKLDLN
+255 
-261 QNIQLTFLDC
+261 QNIQLTQLYCNVNKISHLDVVPHTQLTLLNCNNNKLTNLDVSHNILLTNLYCEFNSLAELDLHQNVQLNILDC
-271 SSNKLTEIDVT
+271 SSNKLTRLDVT
-282 PLTQLTYFDCSV
+282 PLLQLTYLDCGV
-294 NPLTELDVSTLSKL
+294 NDLTELDVTSLLNLTSLSCL
-308 TTLHCIQT
+308 QN
-316 DLLEIDLTHNTQLIY
+316 DLS
-331 FQAEGCRKIKE
+331 E
-342 LDVTHNTQLYLL
+342 LDVTHNTQLTDLKC
-354 DCQAAGITELDLS
+354 DENEKITELDLTHNTQLLS
-367 QNPKLVYLYLNNT
+367 LMCQSTSVTELDLSNNTKLTDLTLNNSK
-380 ELTKLDVSH
+380 LTKLDVSH

-394 SLSCVNAHIQDF
+394 NLSCPYNQIQDF
-406 SSVGKIPVLNN
+406 SSVGNISSLRKF
-417 NLDAEGQT
+417 DAKGQK

-477 TDNPAVTYTFTSENG
+477 TDNPAVTYTFTSANG

-520 KGEKLAADEVLSG
+520 KGEKLADDEVLSG

-542 AKDIPDYTLTTTPDN
+542 AKDILDYTLTTTPDN

-592 KTLAPSETLNGNVG
+592 KTLS
-606 DTYNATAKQIDGY
+606 
-619 TLSTTPNNATGTFNT
+619 
-634 SSQTVTY
+634 
-641 VYTQNIVAAEPVTV
+641 
-655 NYVDDTGKTLAPAE
+655 
-669 TLNGNVGDTYNATA
+669 
-683 KQIDGY
+683 
-689 TLSTTPNNAPGT
+689 
-701 FNTSSQTVTYVYTKN
+701 
-716 IVAAEP
+716 
-722 VTVNY
+722 
-727 VDDTGKTLA
+727 

-764 PTNATGQFTS
+764 PTNTTGQFTS

-792 VVEIHYVDENNK
+792 VVEIHYVDEDNK
-804 QLSSATKISGTVGDN
+804 QLNSTTEISGTIGDN

-825 NIDGYTLTTT
+825 TIEGYTLTTT
-835 PDNATGTFNTSSQT
+835 PGNATGTFTTGSQT

-855 KNIVAAEPV
+855 KNIEAAEPI

-875 LAPSETLNGT
+875 LAPSETLNGNV
-885 IGDTYKATTKQ
+885 GDTYKATAKQ

-935 DKKTTKPS
+935 DKKTTNTTPTKPS

-970 LGVFLSSTALVI
+970 LGIFLSSTALII
-982 WKKKK
+982 WKKRN

>member
-1 MKSSKIIIASLVSLT
+1 MKTTKIVIASLVSLT

-41 KEISS
+41 KETSP
-46 TQPTIKTTLK
+46 TQPTIKNTLK

-100 CHNSSIADMTG
+100 CHYSSIADMTG

-123 TYNNITTLDLSQN
+123 TSNNITTLDLSKN
-136 TNLTYLACD
+136 TNLTYLECN
-145 SNKLTNLD
+145 SNKLTSLD

-166 TNKLTKIDV
+166 TNKLTNLDV

-186 ARNTLTEIDVSH
+186 ARNTLTELDVSH

-235 ALDVSQNKLLNRLN
+235 ELDVSQNKLLNRLN
-249 CDTNNI
+249 CDTNNL

-261 QNIQLTFLDC
+261 QNIKLTFLDC

-282 PLTQLTYFDCSV
+282 PHTQLTYFDCGI

-308 TTLHCIQT
+308 TTLECIQT
-316 DLLEIDLTHNTQLIY
+316 DLLEIDLTHNTQLTN
-331 FQAEGCRKIKE
+331 FKAEGCRKIKD
-342 LDVTHNTQLYLL
+342 LDVTHNTQLYSL
-354 DCQAAGITELDLS
+354 DCQGAGITELDLS

-380 ELTKLDVSH
+380 ELTKLDVSP

-394 SLSCVNAHIQDF
+394 KLFCENTHVQDF
-406 SSVGKIPVLNN
+406 SSMRNIAALNN
-417 NLDAEGQT
+417 NLYAEGQT
-425 ITMPKETLTNN
+425 ITMPKETLINN

-477 TDNPAVTYTFTSENG
+477 TDNPAVTYTFTSANG

-520 KGEKLAADEVLSG
+520 KGEKLADDEVLSG

-606 DTYNATAKQIDGY
+606 D
-619 TLSTTPNNATGTFNT
+619 S
-634 SSQTVTY
+634 
-641 VYTQNIVAAEPVTV
+641 
-655 NYVDDTGKTLAPAE
+655 
-669 TLNGNVGDTYNATA
+669 
-683 KQIDGY
+683 
-689 TLSTTPNNAPGT
+689 
-701 FNTSSQTVTYVYTKN
+701 
-716 IVAAEP
+716 
-722 VTVNY
+722 
-727 VDDTGKTLA
+727 
-736 PSETLN
+736 
-742 GNVGD
+742 
-747 TYNATAKQIDG
+747 YNATAKQIDG

-804 QLSSATKISGTVGDN
+804 QLSSATEISGTVGDN

-825 NIDGYTLTTT
+825 TIDGYTLTTT

-855 KNIVAAEPV
+855 KNIEAAEPV

-875 LAPSETLNGT
+875 LAPSDTLNGT
-885 IGDTYKATTKQ
+885 IGDTYKATAKQ

-929 IDQPLP
+929 INQPLP
-935 DKKTTKPS
+935 DKKPTNTTPTKPS
-943 NLKTTEVKKASDTLP
+943 NLKTTEVKKASDSLP
-958 KTGDSAPWKSAL
+958 KTGDSTPWKSAL
-970 LGVFLSSTALVI
+970 LGVLLSSTALVI

>member
-1 MKSSKIIIASLVSLT
+1 MKTTKIVIASLVSLT

-31 IDSTTEITTD
+31 IDNTTEITTD
-41 KEISS
+41 KETSS
-46 TQPTIKTTLK
+46 TQPTIKNTLK

-100 CHNSSIADMTG
+100 CHYSSIADMTG

-123 TYNNITTLDLSQN
+123 TSNNITTLDLSKN
-136 TNLTYLACD
+136 TNLTYLECN
-145 SNKLTNLD
+145 SNKLTSLD

-166 TNKLTKIDV
+166 TNKLTNLDV

-235 ALDVSQNKLLNRLN
+235 ELDVSQNKLLNRLN
-249 CDTNNI
+249 CDTNNL

-261 QNIQLTFLDC
+261 QNIKLTFLDC

-282 PLTQLTYFDCSV
+282 PLTQLTYFDCGI

-308 TTLHCIQT
+308 TTLECIQT
-316 DLLEIDLTHNTQLIY
+316 DLLEIDLTHNTQLTN
-331 FQAEGCRKIKE
+331 FKAEGCRKIKD
-342 LDVTHNTQLYLL
+342 LDVTHNTQLYSL
-354 DCQAAGITELDLS
+354 DCQGAGITELDLS

-380 ELTKLDVSH
+380 ELTKLDVSP

-394 SLSCVNAHIQDF
+394 KLFCENTHVQDF
-406 SSVGKIPVLNN
+406 SSMRNIAALNN
-417 NLDAEGQT
+417 NLYAEGQT
-425 ITMPKETLTNN
+425 ITMPKETLINN

-520 KGEKLAADEVLSG
+520 KGEKLADDEVLSG

-606 DTYNATAKQIDGY
+606 DTYNATAKQIEGY
-619 TLSTTPNNATGTFNT
+619 TLST
-634 SSQTVTY
+634 
-641 VYTQNIVAAEPVTV
+641 
-655 NYVDDTGKTLAPAE
+655 
-669 TLNGNVGDTYNATA
+669 
-683 KQIDGY
+683 
-689 TLSTTPNNAPGT
+689 
-701 FNTSSQTVTYVYTKN
+701 
-716 IVAAEP
+716 
-722 VTVNY
+722 
-727 VDDTGKTLA
+727 
-736 PSETLN
+736 
-742 GNVGD
+742 
-747 TYNATAKQIDG
+747 
-758 YTLSAE
+758 E

-804 QLSSATKISGTVGDN
+804 QLSSATEISGTVGDN

-825 NIDGYTLTTT
+825 TIDGYTLTTT
-835 PDNATGTFNTSSQT
+835 PDNTTGTFTTGSQT

-855 KNIVAAEPV
+855 KNIEAAEPI

-885 IGDTYKATTKQ
+885 IGDTYNATAKQ
-896 IDGYTLSA
+896 IDGYTLST

-935 DKKTTKPS
+935 DKKPTNTTPTKPS
-943 NLKTTEVKKASDTLP
+943 NLKTTEVKKASDSLP
-958 KTGDSAPWKSAL
+958 KTGDSTPWKSAL

>member
-1 MKSSKIIIASLVSLT
+1 MKTTKIVIASLVSLT

-31 IDSTTEITTD
+31 IDNTTEITTD
-41 KEISS
+41 KETSS

-100 CHNSSIADMTG
+100 CHYSSIADMTG

-123 TYNNITTLDLSQN
+123 TSNNITTLDLSKN
-136 TNLTYLACD
+136 TNLTYLECK
-145 SNKLTNLD
+145 SNKLTSLD

-166 TNKLTKIDV
+166 TNKLTNLDV

-206 CHLNKKITKLDV
+206 CYSNRKITKLDV
-218 TPQTQL
+218 TPLTQL

-229 SFNKIT
+229 SFNKISE
-235 ALDVSQNKLLNRLN
+235 LDVSQNKLLNRLS
-249 CDTNNI
+249 CDTNNL

-282 PLTQLTYFDCSV
+282 PLTQLTYFDCGV
-294 NPLTELDVSTLSKL
+294 NDLTELDVSTLSKL
-308 TTLHCIQT
+308 TTLQCIQN
-316 DLLEIDLTHNTQLIY
+316 DLLEIDLTHNTQLTD
-331 FQAEGCRKIKE
+331 FKAEGCRKIKE
-342 LDVTHNTQLYLL
+342 LDVTHNTQLYSL
-354 DCQAAGITELDLS
+354 DCQGAGITELDLS
-367 QNPKLVYLYLNNT
+367 QNPKLIYLYLSNT
-380 ELTKLDVSH
+380 ELTELDVSH

-394 SLSCVNAHIQDF
+394 NLFCVNTHIQDF
-406 SSVGKIPVLNN
+406 SSVGKIPALNN

-466 ATNTITWENLS
+466 ATNTITWENIS

-542 AKDIPDYTLTTTPDN
+542 AKDIPDYTLTTIPDN

-566 QSVTYVYTKNIVA
+566 QS
-579 AEPVTVN
+579 
-586 YVDDTG
+586 
-592 KTLAPSETLNGNVG
+592 
-606 DTYNATAKQIDGY
+606 
-619 TLSTTPNNATGTFNT
+619 
-634 SSQTVTY
+634 
-641 VYTQNIVAAEPVTV
+641 
-655 NYVDDTGKTLAPAE
+655 
-669 TLNGNVGDTYNATA
+669 
-683 KQIDGY
+683 
-689 TLSTTPNNAPGT
+689 
-701 FNTSSQTVTYVYTKN
+701 VTYVYTKN

-804 QLSSATKISGTVGDN
+804 QLSSATEISGTVGDN

-825 NIDGYTLTTT
+825 TIDGYTLTTT
-835 PDNATGTFNTSSQT
+835 PDNTTGTFTTGSQT

-855 KNIVAAEPV
+855 KNIEAAEPV

-885 IGDTYKATTKQ
+885 IGDTYNATAKQ
-896 IDGYTLSA
+896 IDGYTLSS

-919 VNYIYTKNTN
+919 INYIYTKNTN

-935 DKKTTKPS
+935 DKKTTNTTPTKPS
-943 NLKTTEVKKASDTLP
+943 KLKTTEVKKAPDTLP
-958 KTGDSAPWKSAL
+958 KTGDSTPWKSAL

>member
-1 MKSSKIIIASLVSLT
+1 MKTTKIVIASLVSLT

-31 IDSTTEITTD
+31 IDNTTEITTD
-41 KEISS
+41 KETSP
-46 TQPTIKTTLK
+46 TQPTIKNTLK

-100 CHNSSIADMTG
+100 CHYSSIADMTG

-123 TYNNITTLDLSQN
+123 TSNNITTLDLSKN
-136 TNLTYLACD
+136 TNLTYLECK
-145 SNKLTNLD
+145 SNKLTSLD

-166 TNKLTKIDV
+166 TNKLTNLDV

-206 CHLNKKITKLDV
+206 CYLNRKITKLDV
-218 TPQTQL
+218 TPLTQL

-235 ALDVSQNKLLNRLN
+235 ELDVSQNKLLNRLN
-249 CDTNNI
+249 CDTNNL

-261 QNIQLTFLDC
+261 QNIQLTSLDC

-282 PLTQLTYFDCSV
+282 PLTQLTYFDCGI

-308 TTLHCIQT
+308 TTLECIQT
-316 DLLEIDLTHNTQLIY
+316 DLLEIDLTHNTQLTN
-331 FQAEGCRKIKE
+331 FKAEGCRKIKD
-342 LDVTHNTQLYLL
+342 LDVTHNTQLYSL
-354 DCQAAGITELDLS
+354 DCQGAGITELDLS

-380 ELTKLDVSH
+380 ELTKLDVSP

-394 SLSCVNAHIQDF
+394 KLFCENTHVQDF
-406 SSVGKIPVLNN
+406 SSMRNIAALNN
-417 NLDAEGQT
+417 NLYAEGQT
-425 ITMPKETLTNN
+425 ITMPKETLINN

-477 TDNPAVTYTFTSENG
+477 TDNPAVTYTFTSANG

-533 NLDDPYTSS
+533 NLDDPYTSN

-606 DTYNATAKQIDGY
+606 DTYNTTAKQIEGY
-619 TLSTTPNNATGTFNT
+619 TLST
-634 SSQTVTY
+634 
-641 VYTQNIVAAEPVTV
+641 
-655 NYVDDTGKTLAPAE
+655 
-669 TLNGNVGDTYNATA
+669 
-683 KQIDGY
+683 
-689 TLSTTPNNAPGT
+689 
-701 FNTSSQTVTYVYTKN
+701 
-716 IVAAEP
+716 
-722 VTVNY
+722 
-727 VDDTGKTLA
+727 
-736 PSETLN
+736 
-742 GNVGD
+742 
-747 TYNATAKQIDG
+747 
-758 YTLSAE
+758 E
-764 PTNATGQFTS
+764 PTNVTGQFTS

-804 QLSSATKISGTVGDN
+804 QLSSATEISGTVGDN

-825 NIDGYTLTTT
+825 TIDGYTLTTT

-855 KNIVAAEPV
+855 KNIEAAEPV
-864 TVNYVDANGKT
+864 TVNYVDANSKT

-885 IGDTYKATTKQ
+885 IGDTYNATAKQ

-935 DKKTTKPS
+935 DKKPTNTTPTKPS
-943 NLKTTEVKKASDTLP
+943 NLKTTEVKKASDSLP
-958 KTGDSAPWKSAL
+958 KTGDSTPWKSAL
-970 LGVFLSSTALVI
+970 LGVLLSSTALVI

>member
-1 MKSSKIIIASLVSLT
+1 MKTTKIVIASLVSLT

-31 IDSTTEITTD
+31 IDNTTEITTD
-41 KEISS
+41 KETSS

-100 CHNSSIADMTG
+100 CHYSSIADMTG

-123 TYNNITTLDLSQN
+123 TSNNITTLDLSKN
-136 TNLTYLACD
+136 TNLTYLECN
-145 SNKLTNLD
+145 SNKLTSLD

-166 TNKLTKIDV
+166 TNKLTKLDV

-235 ALDVSQNKLLNRLN
+235 ELDVSQNKLLNRLN
-249 CDTNNI
+249 CDTNNL

-261 QNIQLTFLDC
+261 QNIKLTFLDC

-282 PLTQLTYFDCSV
+282 PLTQLTYFDCGV

-308 TTLHCIQT
+308 TTLECIQT
-316 DLLEIDLTHNTQLIY
+316 DLLEIDLTHNTQLTN
-331 FQAEGCRKIKE
+331 FKAEGCRKIKD
-342 LDVTHNTQLYLL
+342 LDVTHNTQLYSL
-354 DCQAAGITELDLS
+354 DCQGAGITELDLS

-380 ELTKLDVSH
+380 ELTKLDVSP

-394 SLSCVNAHIQDF
+394 KLFCENTHVQDF
-406 SSVGKIPVLNN
+406 SSMRNIAALNN
-417 NLDAEGQT
+417 NLYAEGQT
-425 ITMPKETLTNN
+425 ITMPKETLINN

-477 TDNPAVTYTFTSENG
+477 TDNPAVTYTFTSANG

-533 NLDDPYTSS
+533 NLDDSYTSN

-586 YVDDTG
+586 YVD
-592 KTLAPSETLNGNVG
+592 AN
-606 DTYNATAKQIDGY
+606 
-619 TLSTTPNNATGTFNT
+619 
-634 SSQTVTY
+634 
-641 VYTQNIVAAEPVTV
+641 
-655 NYVDDTGKTLAPAE
+655 
-669 TLNGNVGDTYNATA
+669 
-683 KQIDGY
+683 
-689 TLSTTPNNAPGT
+689 
-701 FNTSSQTVTYVYTKN
+701 
-716 IVAAEP
+716 
-722 VTVNY
+722 
-727 VDDTGKTLA
+727 GKTLA

-804 QLSSATKISGTVGDN
+804 QLSSSTEISGTVGDN

-825 NIDGYTLTTT
+825 TIDGYTLTTT

-855 KNIVAAEPV
+855 KNIEAAEPV

-885 IGDTYKATTKQ
+885 IGDTYNATAKQ
-896 IDGYTLSA
+896 IDGYTLST
-904 EPTNATGQFTNSAQT
+904 EPTNATGQFTSSAQT

-935 DKKTTKPS
+935 DKKPTNTTPTKPS
-943 NLKTTEVKKASDTLP
+943 NLKTTEVKKASDSLP
-958 KTGDSAPWKSAL
+958 KTGDSTPWKSAL

>member
-1 MKSSKIIIASLVSLT
+1 MKTTKIVIASLVSLT
-16 LVSNPILTF
+16 MVSNPLLTF

-31 IDSTTEITTD
+31 IDNTTEITTD
-41 KEISS
+41 KETSS
-46 TQPTIKTTLK
+46 TQPTIKNTLK

-76 AAAFEMQA
+76 AAVFEMQA

-100 CHNSSIADMTG
+100 CHNSSITDMTG

-123 TYNNITTLDLSQN
+123 TSNNITTLDLSKN
-136 TNLTYLACD
+136 TNLTYLECN

-166 TNKLTKIDV
+166 TNKLTKLDV

-235 ALDVSQNKLLNRLN
+235 ELDVSQNKLLNRLN
-249 CDTNNI
+249 CDTNNL

-261 QNIQLTFLDC
+261 QNIKLTFLDC

-282 PLTQLTYFDCSV
+282 PLTQLTYFDCGV

-308 TTLHCIQT
+308 TTLECIQT
-316 DLLEIDLTHNTQLIY
+316 DLLEIDLTHNTQLTN
-331 FQAEGCRKIKE
+331 FKAEGCRKIKD
-342 LDVTHNTQLYLL
+342 LDVTHNTQLYSL
-354 DCQAAGITELDLS
+354 DCQGAGITELDLS

-380 ELTKLDVSH
+380 ELTKLDVSP

-394 SLSCVNAHIQDF
+394 KLFCENTHVQDF
-406 SSVGKIPVLNN
+406 SSMRNIAALNN
-417 NLDAEGQT
+417 NLYAEGQT
-425 ITMPKETLTNN
+425 ITMPKETLINN

-477 TDNPAVTYTFTSENG
+477 TDNPAVTYTFTSANG

-520 KGEKLAADEVLSG
+520 KGEKLADDEVLSG

-619 TLSTTPNNATGTFNT
+619 TLST
-634 SSQTVTY
+634 
-641 VYTQNIVAAEPVTV
+641 
-655 NYVDDTGKTLAPAE
+655 
-669 TLNGNVGDTYNATA
+669 
-683 KQIDGY
+683 
-689 TLSTTPNNAPGT
+689 
-701 FNTSSQTVTYVYTKN
+701 
-716 IVAAEP
+716 
-722 VTVNY
+722 
-727 VDDTGKTLA
+727 
-736 PSETLN
+736 
-742 GNVGD
+742 
-747 TYNATAKQIDG
+747 
-758 YTLSAE
+758 E

-804 QLSSATKISGTVGDN
+804 QLSSATEISGTVGNN

-825 NIDGYTLTTT
+825 TIDGYTLTTT

-855 KNIVAAEPV
+855 KNIEAAEPV

-875 LAPSETLNGT
+875 LAPSETLNGNV
-885 IGDTYKATTKQ
+885 GDTYNATAKQ

-935 DKKTTKPS
+935 DKKPTNTTPTKPS

>member
-1 MKSSKIIIASLVSLT
+1 MKTTKIVIASLVSLT
-16 LVSNPILTF
+16 MVSNPLLTF

-31 IDSTTEITTD
+31 IDNTTEITTD
-41 KEISS
+41 KETSS
-46 TQPTIKTTLK
+46 TQPTIKNTLK

-100 CHNSSIADMTG
+100 CHNSSITDMTG

-123 TYNNITTLDLSQN
+123 TSNNITTLDLSQN

-380 ELTKLDVSH
+380 ELTELDVSH

-406 SSVGKIPVLNN
+406 SSVGKIPALNN
-417 NLDAEGQT
+417 NFEAEGQT

-520 KGEKLAADEVLSG
+520 KGEKLADDEVLSG

-619 TLSTTPNNATGTFNT
+619 TLS
-634 SSQTVTY
+634 
-641 VYTQNIVAAEPVTV
+641 
-655 NYVDDTGKTLAPAE
+655 
-669 TLNGNVGDTYNATA
+669 
-683 KQIDGY
+683 
-689 TLSTTPNNAPGT
+689 
-701 FNTSSQTVTYVYTKN
+701 
-716 IVAAEP
+716 
-722 VTVNY
+722 
-727 VDDTGKTLA
+727 
-736 PSETLN
+736 
-742 GNVGD
+742 
-747 TYNATAKQIDG
+747 
-758 YTLSAE
+758 AE

-792 VVEIHYVDENNK
+792 VVEIHYVDEDNK
-804 QLSSATKISGTVGDN
+804 QLNSTTEISGTIGDN

-825 NIDGYTLTTT
+825 TIEGYTLTTT
-835 PDNATGTFNTSSQT
+835 PGNATGTFTTGSQT

-855 KNIVAAEPV
+855 KNIEAAEPI

-875 LAPSETLNGT
+875 LAPSETLNGNV
-885 IGDTYKATTKQ
+885 GDTYKATAKQ

-935 DKKTTKPS
+935 DKKPTNTTPTKPS
-943 NLKTTEVKKASDTLP
+943 NLKTTEVKKASDSLP
-958 KTGDSAPWKSAL
+958 KTGDSTPWKSAL
-970 LGVFLSSTALVI
+970 LGVLLSSTALVI

>member
-1 MKSSKIIIASLVSLT
+1 MKTTKIVIASLVSLT
-16 LVSNPILTF
+16 MVSNPLLTF

-31 IDSTTEITTD
+31 IDNTTEITTD
-41 KEISS
+41 KETSS
-46 TQPTIKTTLK
+46 TQPTIKNTLK

-76 AAAFEMQA
+76 AAVFEMQA

-100 CHNSSIADMTG
+100 CHNSSITDMTG

-123 TYNNITTLDLSQN
+123 TSNNITTLDLSKN
-136 TNLTYLACD
+136 TNLTYLEYN

-166 TNKLTKIDV
+166 TNKLTKLDV

-235 ALDVSQNKLLNRLN
+235 ELDVSQNKLLNRLN
-249 CDTNNI
+249 CDTNNL

-261 QNIQLTFLDC
+261 QNIKLTFLDC

-282 PLTQLTYFDCSV
+282 PLTQLTYFDCGV

-308 TTLHCIQT
+308 TTLECIQT
-316 DLLEIDLTHNTQLIY
+316 DLLEIDLRHNTQLTN
-331 FQAEGCRKIKE
+331 FKAEGCRKIKD
-342 LDVTHNTQLYLL
+342 LDVTHNTQLYSL
-354 DCQAAGITELDLS
+354 DCQGAGITELDLS

-380 ELTKLDVSH
+380 ELTKLDVSP

-394 SLSCVNAHIQDF
+394 KLFCENTHVQDF
-406 SSVGKIPVLNN
+406 SSMRNIAALNN
-417 NLDAEGQT
+417 NLYAEGQT
-425 ITMPKETLTNN
+425 ITMPKETLINN

-520 KGEKLAADEVLSG
+520 KGEKLADDEVLSG

-619 TLSTTPNNATGTFNT
+619 TLSAEPTNTTGQFTSSAQTVNYIYTKNPAPEKGVVEIHYVDEDNKQLNSTTEISGTIGDNYTTEPKTIEGYTLTTTPGNATGTFT
-634 SSQTVTY
+634 
-641 VYTQNIVAAEPVTV
+641 
-655 NYVDDTGKTLAPAE
+655 TG
-669 TLNGNVGDTYNATA
+669 
-683 KQIDGY
+683 
-689 TLSTTPNNAPGT
+689 
-701 FNTSSQTVTYVYTKN
+701 SQTVTYVYTKN
-716 IVAAEP
+716 IEAAEP
-722 VTVNY
+722 ITVNY
-727 VDDTGKTLA
+727 VDANGKTLA

-747 TYNATAKQIDG
+747 TYKATAKQIDG

-782 YTKNPAPEKG
+782 YTKN
-792 VVEIHYVDENNK
+792 
-804 QLSSATKISGTVGDN
+804 T
-819 YTTEPK
+819 
-825 NIDGYTLTTT
+825 
-835 PDNATGTFNTSSQT
+835 NT
-849 VTYVYT
+849 
-855 KNIVAAEPV
+855 
-864 TVNYVDANGKT
+864 
-875 LAPSETLNGT
+875 
-885 IGDTYKATTKQ
+885 
-896 IDGYTLSA
+896 
-904 EPTNATGQFTNSAQT
+904 
-919 VNYIYTKNTN
+919 
-929 IDQPLP
+929 DQPLP
-935 DKKTTKPS
+935 TKKPTNTTPTKPS

>member
-1 MKSSKIIIASLVSLT
+1 MKTTKIVIASLVSLT

-31 IDSTTEITTD
+31 IDNTTEITTD
-41 KEISS
+41 KETSS
-46 TQPTIKTTLK
+46 TQPTIKNTLK

-100 CHNSSIADMTG
+100 CHYSSIADMTG

-123 TYNNITTLDLSQN
+123 TSNNITTLDLSKN
-136 TNLTYLACD
+136 TNLTYLECN
-145 SNKLTNLD
+145 SNKLTSLD

-166 TNKLTKIDV
+166 TNKLTNLDV

-235 ALDVSQNKLLNRLN
+235 ELDVSQNKLLNRLN
-249 CDTNNI
+249 CDTNNL

-261 QNIQLTFLDC
+261 QNIKLTFLDC

-282 PLTQLTYFDCSV
+282 PLTQLTYFDCGI

-308 TTLHCIQT
+308 TTLECIQT
-316 DLLEIDLTHNTQLIY
+316 DLLEIDLTHNTQLTN
-331 FQAEGCRKIKE
+331 FKAEGCRKIKD
-342 LDVTHNTQLYLL
+342 LDVTHNTQLYSL
-354 DCQAAGITELDLS
+354 DCQGAGITELDLS

-380 ELTKLDVSH
+380 ELTKLDVSP

-394 SLSCVNAHIQDF
+394 KLFCENTHVQDF
-406 SSVGKIPVLNN
+406 SSMRNIAALNN
-417 NLDAEGQT
+417 NLYAEGQT
-425 ITMPKETLTNN
+425 ITMPKETLINN

-477 TDNPAVTYTFTSENG
+477 TDNPAVTYTFTSANG

-520 KGEKLAADEVLSG
+520 KGEKLADDEVLSG

-619 TLSTTPNNATGTFNT
+619 TLS
-634 SSQTVTY
+634 
-641 VYTQNIVAAEPVTV
+641 
-655 NYVDDTGKTLAPAE
+655 
-669 TLNGNVGDTYNATA
+669 
-683 KQIDGY
+683 
-689 TLSTTPNNAPGT
+689 
-701 FNTSSQTVTYVYTKN
+701 
-716 IVAAEP
+716 
-722 VTVNY
+722 
-727 VDDTGKTLA
+727 
-736 PSETLN
+736 
-742 GNVGD
+742 
-747 TYNATAKQIDG
+747 
-758 YTLSAE
+758 AE

-792 VVEIHYVDENNK
+792 IVEIHYVDENNK
-804 QLSSATKISGTVGDN
+804 QLSSATEISGTVGDN

-825 NIDGYTLTTT
+825 TIDGYTLTTT

-855 KNIVAAEPV
+855 KNIEAAEPV

-885 IGDTYKATTKQ
+885 IGDTYNATAKQ

-935 DKKTTKPS
+935 DKKPTNTTPTKPS
-943 NLKTTEVKKASDTLP
+943 NLKTTEVKKASDSLP
-958 KTGDSAPWKSAL
+958 KTGDSTPWKSAL
-970 LGVFLSSTALVI
+970 LGVLLSSTALVI

>member
-1 MKSSKIIIASLVSLT
+1 MKTTKIVIASLVSLT
-16 LVSNPILTF
+16 MVSNPLLTF

-31 IDSTTEITTD
+31 IDNTTEITTD
-41 KEISS
+41 KETSS
-46 TQPTIKTTLK
+46 TQPTIKNTLK

-100 CHNSSIADMTG
+100 CHNSAITDMTG

-123 TYNNITTLDLSQN
+123 TSNNITTLDLSQN

-380 ELTKLDVSH
+380 ELTELDVSH

-406 SSVGKIPVLNN
+406 SSVGKIPALNN
-417 NLDAEGQT
+417 NFEAEGQT

-520 KGEKLAADEVLSG
+520 KGEKLADDEVQSG

-606 DTYNATAKQIDGY
+606 DTYNTTAKQIEGY
-619 TLSTTPNNATGTFNT
+619 TLST
-634 SSQTVTY
+634 
-641 VYTQNIVAAEPVTV
+641 
-655 NYVDDTGKTLAPAE
+655 
-669 TLNGNVGDTYNATA
+669 
-683 KQIDGY
+683 
-689 TLSTTPNNAPGT
+689 
-701 FNTSSQTVTYVYTKN
+701 
-716 IVAAEP
+716 
-722 VTVNY
+722 
-727 VDDTGKTLA
+727 
-736 PSETLN
+736 
-742 GNVGD
+742 
-747 TYNATAKQIDG
+747 
-758 YTLSAE
+758 E
-764 PTNATGQFTS
+764 PTNVTGQFTS

-804 QLSSATKISGTVGDN
+804 QLSSATEISGTVGDN

-825 NIDGYTLTTT
+825 TIDGYTLTTT

-855 KNIVAAEPV
+855 KNIEAAEPV

-935 DKKTTKPS
+935 DKKPTNTTPTKPS
-943 NLKTTEVKKASDTLP
+943 NLKTTEVKKASDSLP

>member
-1 MKSSKIIIASLVSLT
+1 MKTSKIIIASLVSLT

-41 KEISS
+41 KETSP
-46 TQPTIKTTLK
+46 TQPTIKNTLK

-100 CHNSSIADMTG
+100 CHYSSIADMTG

-123 TYNNITTLDLSQN
+123 TSNNITTLDLSKN
-136 TNLTYLACD
+136 TNLTYLECK
-145 SNKLTNLD
+145 SNKLTSLD

-166 TNKLTKIDV
+166 TNKLTNLDV

-186 ARNTLTEIDVSH
+186 ARNTLTELDVSH

-235 ALDVSQNKLLNRLN
+235 ELDVSQNKLLNRLN
-249 CDTNNI
+249 CDTNNL

-261 QNIQLTFLDC
+261 QNIQLTSLDC

-282 PLTQLTYFDCSV
+282 PLTQLTYFDCGV
-294 NPLTELDVSTLSKL
+294 NDLTELDVSTLSEL
-308 TTLHCIQT
+308 TTLQCIQN

-533 NLDDPYTSS
+533 NLDDPYTSN

-606 DTYNATAKQIDGY
+606 DTYNTTAKQIEGY
-619 TLSTTPNNATGTFNT
+619 TLST
-634 SSQTVTY
+634 
-641 VYTQNIVAAEPVTV
+641 
-655 NYVDDTGKTLAPAE
+655 
-669 TLNGNVGDTYNATA
+669 
-683 KQIDGY
+683 
-689 TLSTTPNNAPGT
+689 
-701 FNTSSQTVTYVYTKN
+701 
-716 IVAAEP
+716 
-722 VTVNY
+722 
-727 VDDTGKTLA
+727 
-736 PSETLN
+736 
-742 GNVGD
+742 
-747 TYNATAKQIDG
+747 
-758 YTLSAE
+758 E
-764 PTNATGQFTS
+764 PTNVTGQFTS

-804 QLSSATKISGTVGDN
+804 QLSSATEISGTVGDN

-825 NIDGYTLTTT
+825 TIDGYTLTTT

-855 KNIVAAEPV
+855 KNIEAAEPV

-885 IGDTYKATTKQ
+885 IGDTYNATAKQ
-896 IDGYTLSA
+896 IDGYTLST

-935 DKKTTKPS
+935 DKKPTNTTPTKPS
-943 NLKTTEVKKASDTLP
+943 NLKTTEVKKASDSLP
-958 KTGDSAPWKSAL
+958 KTGDSTPWKSAL

>member
-1 MKSSKIIIASLVSLT
+1 MKTSKIIIASLVSLT

-31 IDSTTEITTD
+31 IDNTTEITTD
-41 KEISS
+41 KETSP
-46 TQPTIKTTLK
+46 TQPTIKNTLK

-206 CHLNKKITKLDV
+206 CHLNKKIIKLDV

-457 PGDGGVYDQ
+457 PGDGGVYDR

-566 QSVTYVYTKNIVA
+566 QS
-579 AEPVTVN
+579 
-586 YVDDTG
+586 
-592 KTLAPSETLNGNVG
+592 
-606 DTYNATAKQIDGY
+606 
-619 TLSTTPNNATGTFNT
+619 
-634 SSQTVTY
+634 
-641 VYTQNIVAAEPVTV
+641 
-655 NYVDDTGKTLAPAE
+655 
-669 TLNGNVGDTYNATA
+669 
-683 KQIDGY
+683 
-689 TLSTTPNNAPGT
+689 
-701 FNTSSQTVTYVYTKN
+701 VTYVYTKN

>member
-1 MKSSKIIIASLVSLT
+1 MKTTKIVIASLVSLT

-31 IDSTTEITTD
+31 IDNTTEITTD
-41 KEISS
+41 KETSS

-100 CHNSSIADMTG
+100 CHYSSIADMTG

-123 TYNNITTLDLSQN
+123 TSNNITTLDLSKN
-136 TNLTYLACD
+136 TNLTYLECN
-145 SNKLTNLD
+145 SNKLTSLD
-153 VTPLTKLTYLNCD
+153 ATPLTKLTYLNCD
-166 TNKLTKIDV
+166 TNKLTNLDV

-235 ALDVSQNKLLNRLN
+235 ELDVSQNKLLNRLN
-249 CDTNNI
+249 CDTNNL

-261 QNIQLTFLDC
+261 QNIKLTFLDC

-282 PLTQLTYFDCSV
+282 PLTQLTYFDCGI

-308 TTLHCIQT
+308 TTLECIQI
-316 DLLEIDLTHNTQLIY
+316 DLLEIDLTHNTQLTN
-331 FQAEGCRKIKE
+331 FKAEGCRKIKD
-342 LDVTHNTQLYLL
+342 LDVTHNTQLYSL
-354 DCQAAGITELDLS
+354 DCQGAGITELDLS

-380 ELTKLDVSH
+380 ELTKLDVSP

-394 SLSCVNAHIQDF
+394 KLFCENTHVQDF
-406 SSVGKIPVLNN
+406 SSMRNIAALNN
-417 NLDAEGQT
+417 NLYAEGQT
-425 ITMPKETLTNN
+425 ITMPKETLINN

-477 TDNPAVTYTFTSENG
+477 TDNPAVTYTFTSANG

-510 EDVTVHYLDD
+510 EAVTVHYLDD
-520 KGEKLAADEVLSG
+520 KGEKLADDEVLSG

-606 DTYNATAKQIDGY
+606 D
-619 TLSTTPNNATGTFNT
+619 S
-634 SSQTVTY
+634 
-641 VYTQNIVAAEPVTV
+641 
-655 NYVDDTGKTLAPAE
+655 
-669 TLNGNVGDTYNATA
+669 
-683 KQIDGY
+683 
-689 TLSTTPNNAPGT
+689 
-701 FNTSSQTVTYVYTKN
+701 
-716 IVAAEP
+716 
-722 VTVNY
+722 
-727 VDDTGKTLA
+727 
-736 PSETLN
+736 
-742 GNVGD
+742 
-747 TYNATAKQIDG
+747 YNATAKQIDG

-825 NIDGYTLTTT
+825 TIDGYTLTTT

-855 KNIVAAEPV
+855 KNIEAAEPI

-875 LAPSETLNGT
+875 LAPSDTLNGT
-885 IGDTYKATTKQ
+885 IGDTYNATAKQ
-896 IDGYTLSA
+896 IDGYTLST
-904 EPTNATGQFTNSAQT
+904 EPTNATGQFTSSVQT

-935 DKKTTKPS
+935 DKKPTNTTPTKPS
-943 NLKTTEVKKASDTLP
+943 NLKTTEVKKASDSLP
-958 KTGDSAPWKSAL
+958 KTGDSTPWKSAL

>member
-1 MKSSKIIIASLVSLT
+1 MKTTKIVIASLVSLT
-16 LVSNPILTF
+16 MVSNPLLTF

-31 IDSTTEITTD
+31 IDNTTEITTD
-41 KEISS
+41 KETSS
-46 TQPTIKTTLK
+46 TQPTIKNTLK

-76 AAAFEMQA
+76 AAVFEMQA

-100 CHNSSIADMTG
+100 CHNSAITDMTG

-123 TYNNITTLDLSQN
+123 TSNNITTLDLSQN

-255 TKLDLN
+255 TKLDIN

-380 ELTKLDVSH
+380 ELTELDVSH

-406 SSVGKIPVLNN
+406 SSVGKIPALNN
-417 NLDAEGQT
+417 NFEAEGQT

-520 KGEKLAADEVLSG
+520 KGEKLADDEVLSG

-619 TLSTTPNNATGTFNT
+619 TLS
-634 SSQTVTY
+634 
-641 VYTQNIVAAEPVTV
+641 
-655 NYVDDTGKTLAPAE
+655 
-669 TLNGNVGDTYNATA
+669 
-683 KQIDGY
+683 
-689 TLSTTPNNAPGT
+689 
-701 FNTSSQTVTYVYTKN
+701 
-716 IVAAEP
+716 
-722 VTVNY
+722 
-727 VDDTGKTLA
+727 
-736 PSETLN
+736 
-742 GNVGD
+742 
-747 TYNATAKQIDG
+747 
-758 YTLSAE
+758 AE

-792 VVEIHYVDENNK
+792 VVEIHYVDEDNK
-804 QLSSATKISGTVGDN
+804 QLNSTTEISGTIGDN

-825 NIDGYTLTTT
+825 TIEGYTLTTT
-835 PDNATGTFNTSSQT
+835 PGNATGTFTTGSQT

-855 KNIVAAEPV
+855 KNIEAAEPI

-875 LAPSETLNGT
+875 LAPSETLNGNV
-885 IGDTYKATTKQ
+885 GDTYKATAKQ

-904 EPTNATGQFTNSAQT
+904 EPTNATGQFTSSAQT

-929 IDQPLP
+929 TDQPLP
-935 DKKTTKPS
+935 TKKPTNTTPTKPS

-958 KTGDSAPWKSAL
+958 KTGDSTPWKSAL
-970 LGVFLSSTALVI
+970 LGVLLSSTALVI

>member
-1 MKSSKIIIASLVSLT
+1 MKTTKIVIASLVSLT
-16 LVSNPILTF
+16 MVSNPLLTF

-31 IDSTTEITTD
+31 IDNTTEITTD
-41 KEISS
+41 KETSS
-46 TQPTIKTTLK
+46 TQPTIKNTLK

-100 CHNSSIADMTG
+100 CHNSSITDMTG

-123 TYNNITTLDLSQN
+123 TSNNITTLDLSKN
-136 TNLTYLACD
+136 TNLTYLECN

-166 TNKLTKIDV
+166 TNKLTKLDV

-235 ALDVSQNKLLNRLN
+235 ELDVSQNKLLNRLN
-249 CDTNNI
+249 CDTNNL

-282 PLTQLTYFDCSV
+282 PLTQLTYFDCGI

-308 TTLHCIQT
+308 TTLECIQT
-316 DLLEIDLTHNTQLIY
+316 DLLEIDLTHNTQLTN
-331 FQAEGCRKIKE
+331 FKAEGYRKIKD
-342 LDVTHNTQLYLL
+342 LDVTHNTQLYSL
-354 DCQAAGITELDLS
+354 DCQGAGITELDLS

-380 ELTKLDVSH
+380 ELTKLDVSP

-394 SLSCVNAHIQDF
+394 KLFCENTHVQDF
-406 SSVGKIPVLNN
+406 SSMRNIAALNN
-417 NLDAEGQT
+417 NLYAEGQT
-425 ITMPKETLTNN
+425 ITMPKETLINN

-477 TDNPAVTYTFTSENG
+477 TDNPAVTYTFTSANG

-520 KGEKLAADEVLSG
+520 KGEKLADDEVLSG

-619 TLSTTPNNATGTFNT
+619 TLSAEPTNTTGQFTSSAQTVNYIYTKNPAPEKRVVEIHYVDEDNKQLNSTTEISGTIGDNYTTEPKTIEGYTLTTTPGNATGTFT
-634 SSQTVTY
+634 
-641 VYTQNIVAAEPVTV
+641 
-655 NYVDDTGKTLAPAE
+655 TG
-669 TLNGNVGDTYNATA
+669 
-683 KQIDGY
+683 
-689 TLSTTPNNAPGT
+689 
-701 FNTSSQTVTYVYTKN
+701 SQTVTYVYTKN
-716 IVAAEP
+716 IEAAEP
-722 VTVNY
+722 ITVNY
-727 VDDTGKTLA
+727 VDANGKTLA

-747 TYNATAKQIDG
+747 TYKATAKQIDG

-782 YTKNPAPEKG
+782 YTKN
-792 VVEIHYVDENNK
+792 
-804 QLSSATKISGTVGDN
+804 T
-819 YTTEPK
+819 
-825 NIDGYTLTTT
+825 
-835 PDNATGTFNTSSQT
+835 NT
-849 VTYVYT
+849 
-855 KNIVAAEPV
+855 
-864 TVNYVDANGKT
+864 
-875 LAPSETLNGT
+875 
-885 IGDTYKATTKQ
+885 
-896 IDGYTLSA
+896 
-904 EPTNATGQFTNSAQT
+904 
-919 VNYIYTKNTN
+919 
-929 IDQPLP
+929 DQPLP
-935 DKKTTKPS
+935 TKKPTNTTPTKPS

-958 KTGDSAPWKSAL
+958 KTGDSTPWKSAL

>member
-1 MKSSKIIIASLVSLT
+1 MKTTKIVIASLVSLT
-16 LVSNPILTF
+16 MVSNPLLTF

-31 IDSTTEITTD
+31 IDNTTEITTD
-41 KEISS
+41 KETSS
-46 TQPTIKTTLK
+46 TQPTIKNTLK

-76 AAAFEMQA
+76 AAVFEMQA

-100 CHNSSIADMTG
+100 CHNSSITDMTG

-123 TYNNITTLDLSQN
+123 TSNNITTLDLSKN

-380 ELTKLDVSH
+380 ELTELDVSH

-406 SSVGKIPVLNN
+406 SSVGKIPALNN
-417 NLDAEGQT
+417 NFEAEGQT

-520 KGEKLAADEVLSG
+520 KGEKLADDEVLSG

-619 TLSTTPNNATGTFNT
+619 TLS
-634 SSQTVTY
+634 
-641 VYTQNIVAAEPVTV
+641 
-655 NYVDDTGKTLAPAE
+655 
-669 TLNGNVGDTYNATA
+669 
-683 KQIDGY
+683 
-689 TLSTTPNNAPGT
+689 
-701 FNTSSQTVTYVYTKN
+701 
-716 IVAAEP
+716 
-722 VTVNY
+722 
-727 VDDTGKTLA
+727 
-736 PSETLN
+736 
-742 GNVGD
+742 
-747 TYNATAKQIDG
+747 
-758 YTLSAE
+758 AE
-764 PTNATGQFTS
+764 PTNTTGQFTS

-792 VVEIHYVDENNK
+792 VVEIHYVDEDNK
-804 QLSSATKISGTVGDN
+804 QLSSATEISGTVGDN

-825 NIDGYTLTTT
+825 TIDGYTLTTT

-855 KNIVAAEPV
+855 KNIEAAEPV

-885 IGDTYKATTKQ
+885 IGDTYNATAKQ

-935 DKKTTKPS
+935 DKKPTNTTPTKPS

>member
-1 MKSSKIIIASLVSLT
+1 MKTTKIVIASLVSLT
-16 LVSNPILTF
+16 MVSNPLLTF

-31 IDSTTEITTD
+31 IDNTTEITTD
-41 KEISS
+41 KETSS
-46 TQPTIKTTLK
+46 TQPTIKNTLK

-76 AAAFEMQA
+76 AAVFEMQA

-100 CHNSSIADMTG
+100 CHNSSITDMTG

-123 TYNNITTLDLSQN
+123 TSNNITTLDLSQN

-166 TNKLTKIDV
+166 TNKLTKLDV

-235 ALDVSQNKLLNRLN
+235 ELDVSQNKLLNRLN

-380 ELTKLDVSH
+380 ELTELDVSH

-406 SSVGKIPVLNN
+406 SSVGKIPALNN
-417 NLDAEGQT
+417 NFEAEGQT

-520 KGEKLAADEVLSG
+520 KGEKLADDEVLSG

-592 KTLAPSETLNGNVG
+592 KTLSPSETLNGNVG

-619 TLSTTPNNATGTFNT
+619 TLSAEPTNTTGQFTSSAQTVNYIYTKNPAPEKGVVEIHYVDEDNKQLNSTTEISGTIGDNYTTEPKTIEGYTLTTTPGNATGTFT
-634 SSQTVTY
+634 
-641 VYTQNIVAAEPVTV
+641 
-655 NYVDDTGKTLAPAE
+655 TG
-669 TLNGNVGDTYNATA
+669 
-683 KQIDGY
+683 
-689 TLSTTPNNAPGT
+689 
-701 FNTSSQTVTYVYTKN
+701 SQTVTYVYTKN
-716 IVAAEP
+716 IEAAEP
-722 VTVNY
+722 ITVNY
-727 VDDTGKTLA
+727 VDANGKTLA

-747 TYNATAKQIDG
+747 TYKATAKQIDG

-782 YTKNPAPEKG
+782 YTKN
-792 VVEIHYVDENNK
+792 
-804 QLSSATKISGTVGDN
+804 T
-819 YTTEPK
+819 
-825 NIDGYTLTTT
+825 
-835 PDNATGTFNTSSQT
+835 NT
-849 VTYVYT
+849 
-855 KNIVAAEPV
+855 
-864 TVNYVDANGKT
+864 
-875 LAPSETLNGT
+875 
-885 IGDTYKATTKQ
+885 
-896 IDGYTLSA
+896 
-904 EPTNATGQFTNSAQT
+904 
-919 VNYIYTKNTN
+919 
-929 IDQPLP
+929 DQPLP
-935 DKKTTKPS
+935 TKKPTNTTPTKPS

>member
-1 MKSSKIIIASLVSLT
+1 MKTTKIVIASLVSLT
-16 LVSNPILTF
+16 MVSNPLLTF

-31 IDSTTEITTD
+31 IDNTTEITTD
-41 KEISS
+41 KETSS
-46 TQPTIKTTLK
+46 TQPTIKNTLK

-76 AAAFEMQA
+76 AAVFEMQA

-100 CHNSSIADMTG
+100 CHNSSITDMTG

-123 TYNNITTLDLSQN
+123 TSNNITTLDLSQN

-166 TNKLTKIDV
+166 TNKLTKLDV

-235 ALDVSQNKLLNRLN
+235 ELDVSQNKLLNRLN

-380 ELTKLDVSH
+380 ELTELDVSH

-406 SSVGKIPVLNN
+406 SSVGKIPALNN
-417 NLDAEGQT
+417 NFEAEGQT

-520 KGEKLAADEVLSG
+520 KGEKLADDEVLSG

-592 KTLAPSETLNGNVG
+592 KTLAPSEILNGNVG

-619 TLSTTPNNATGTFNT
+619 TLST
-634 SSQTVTY
+634 
-641 VYTQNIVAAEPVTV
+641 
-655 NYVDDTGKTLAPAE
+655 
-669 TLNGNVGDTYNATA
+669 
-683 KQIDGY
+683 
-689 TLSTTPNNAPGT
+689 
-701 FNTSSQTVTYVYTKN
+701 
-716 IVAAEP
+716 
-722 VTVNY
+722 
-727 VDDTGKTLA
+727 
-736 PSETLN
+736 
-742 GNVGD
+742 
-747 TYNATAKQIDG
+747 
-758 YTLSAE
+758 E
-764 PTNATGQFTS
+764 PTNVTGQFTS

-804 QLSSATKISGTVGDN
+804 QLSSATEISGTVGDN

-825 NIDGYTLTTT
+825 TIDGYTLTTT

-855 KNIVAAEPV
+855 KNIEAAEPI

-885 IGDTYKATTKQ
+885 IGDTYKATAKQ

-935 DKKTTKPS
+935 DKKPTNTTPTKPS
-943 NLKTTEVKKASDTLP
+943 NLKTTEVKKASDSLP
-958 KTGDSAPWKSAL
+958 KTGDSTPWKSAL
-970 LGVFLSSTALVI
+970 LGVLLSSTALVI

>member
-1 MKSSKIIIASLVSLT
+1 MKTTKIVIASLVSLT

-31 IDSTTEITTD
+31 IDNTTEITTD
-41 KEISS
+41 KETSS

-92 LATLTSLD
+92 LSTLTSLD
-100 CHNSSIADMTG
+100 CHYSSIADMTG

-123 TYNNITTLDLSQN
+123 TSNNITTLDLSKN
-136 TNLTYLACD
+136 TNLTYLECN
-145 SNKLTNLD
+145 SNKLTSLD

-166 TNKLTKIDV
+166 TNKLTNLDV

-235 ALDVSQNKLLNRLN
+235 ELDVSQNKLLNRLN
-249 CDTNNI
+249 CDTNNL

-261 QNIQLTFLDC
+261 QNIKLTFLDC

-282 PLTQLTYFDCSV
+282 PLTQLTYFDCGI

-308 TTLHCIQT
+308 TTLECIQT
-316 DLLEIDLTHNTQLIY
+316 DLLEIDLTHNTQLTN
-331 FQAEGCRKIKE
+331 FKAEGCRKIKD
-342 LDVTHNTQLYLL
+342 LDVTHNTQLYSL
-354 DCQAAGITELDLS
+354 DCQGAGITELDLS

-380 ELTKLDVSH
+380 ELTKLDVSP

-394 SLSCVNAHIQDF
+394 KLFCENTHVQDF
-406 SSVGKIPVLNN
+406 SSMRNIAALNN
-417 NLDAEGQT
+417 NLYAEGQT
-425 ITMPKETLTNN
+425 ITMPKETLINN

-477 TDNPAVTYTFTSENG
+477 TDNPAVTYTFTSANG

-520 KGEKLAADEVLSG
+520 KGEKLADDEVLSG

-606 DTYNATAKQIDGY
+606 D
-619 TLSTTPNNATGTFNT
+619 S
-634 SSQTVTY
+634 
-641 VYTQNIVAAEPVTV
+641 
-655 NYVDDTGKTLAPAE
+655 
-669 TLNGNVGDTYNATA
+669 
-683 KQIDGY
+683 
-689 TLSTTPNNAPGT
+689 
-701 FNTSSQTVTYVYTKN
+701 
-716 IVAAEP
+716 
-722 VTVNY
+722 
-727 VDDTGKTLA
+727 
-736 PSETLN
+736 
-742 GNVGD
+742 
-747 TYNATAKQIDG
+747 YNATAKQIDG

-804 QLSSATKISGTVGDN
+804 QLSSATEISGTVGDN

-825 NIDGYTLTTT
+825 TIDGYTLTTT
-835 PDNATGTFNTSSQT
+835 PDNTTGTFTTGNQT

-855 KNIVAAEPV
+855 KNIEAAEPI

-885 IGDTYKATTKQ
+885 IGDTYNATAKQ
-896 IDGYTLSA
+896 IDGYTLST

-935 DKKTTKPS
+935 DKKPTNTTPTKPS
-943 NLKTTEVKKASDTLP
+943 NLKTTEVKKASDSLP
-958 KTGDSAPWKSAL
+958 KTGDSTPWKSAL

>member
-1 MKSSKIIIASLVSLT
+1 MKTSKIIIASLVSLT

-41 KEISS
+41 KETSP
-46 TQPTIKTTLK
+46 TQPTIKNTLK

-100 CHNSSIADMTG
+100 CHYSSIADMTG

-123 TYNNITTLDLSQN
+123 TSNNITTLDLSKN
-136 TNLTYLACD
+136 TNLTYLECN
-145 SNKLTNLD
+145 SNKLTSLD
-153 VTPLTKLTYLNCD
+153 VTSLTKLTYLNCN
-166 TNKLTKIDV
+166 TNKLTNLDV
-175 SQNPLLTYLNC
+175 SQNPLLAYLNC
-186 ARNTLTEIDVSH
+186 ALNTLTELDVSH
-198 NTQLTELD
+198 NTQLTELN
-206 CHLNKKITKLDV
+206 CRSNKKITELDV
-218 TPQTQL
+218 TTNTQL
-224 TTLDC
+224 TSLDC
-229 SFNKIT
+229 GYNKISE
-235 ALDVSQNKLLNRLN
+235 LNVSQNKLLNRLS
-249 CDTNNI
+249 CESNNL

-261 QNIQLTFLDC
+261 QNIELTFLDC

-282 PLTQLTYFDCSV
+282 PLTQLTYFDCGV
-294 NPLTELDVSTLSKL
+294 NDLTELDVSTLSKL
-308 TTLHCIQT
+308 TTLECIQT
-316 DLLEIDLTHNTQLIY
+316 DLLEIDLTHNTQLKD
-331 FQAEGCRKIKE
+331 FKAEGCRKIKE
-342 LDVTHNTQLYLL
+342 LDVTHNTQLYSL
-354 DCQAAGITELDLS
+354 DCQGAGITELDLS
-367 QNPKLVYLYLNNT
+367 QNPKLIYLYLSNT
-380 ELTKLDVSH
+380 ELTELDVSH

-394 SLSCVNAHIQDF
+394 NLFCVNTHIQDF
-406 SSVGKIPVLNN
+406 SSVGNIAALNN
-417 NLDAEGQT
+417 NLYAEGQT

-447 DQFGNPMNIE
+447 DQFGNPMIIE

-477 TDNPAVTYTFTSENG
+477 TDNPAVTYTFTSANG

-520 KGEKLAADEVLSG
+520 KGEKLAADDVLSG

-606 DTYNATAKQIDGY
+606 DTYDATAKQIDGY
-619 TLSTTPNNATGTFNT
+619 TLST
-634 SSQTVTY
+634 
-641 VYTQNIVAAEPVTV
+641 
-655 NYVDDTGKTLAPAE
+655 
-669 TLNGNVGDTYNATA
+669 
-683 KQIDGY
+683 
-689 TLSTTPNNAPGT
+689 
-701 FNTSSQTVTYVYTKN
+701 
-716 IVAAEP
+716 
-722 VTVNY
+722 
-727 VDDTGKTLA
+727 
-736 PSETLN
+736 
-742 GNVGD
+742 
-747 TYNATAKQIDG
+747 
-758 YTLSAE
+758 E

-792 VVEIHYVDENNK
+792 IVEIHYVDENNK
-804 QLSSATKISGTVGDN
+804 QLSSATEISGTVGDN

-855 KNIVAAEPV
+855 KNIEAAQPI

-875 LAPSETLNGT
+875 LAPSVTLNGT
-885 IGDTYKATTKQ
+885 IGDTYKATAKQ

-935 DKKTTKPS
+935 DKKPTKPS
-943 NLKTTEVKKASDTLP
+943 NLKTTEVKKASNTLP

-970 LGVFLSSTALVI
+970 LGVFLSSTALII

>member
-1 MKSSKIIIASLVSLT
+1 MKTTKIVIASLVSLT
-16 LVSNPILTF
+16 MVSNPLLTF

-31 IDSTTEITTD
+31 IDNTTEITTD
-41 KEISS
+41 KETSS
-46 TQPTIKTTLK
+46 TQPTIKNTLK

-100 CHNSSIADMTG
+100 CHNSAITDMTG

-123 TYNNITTLDLSQN
+123 TSNNITTLDLSQN

-380 ELTKLDVSH
+380 ELTELDVSH

-406 SSVGKIPVLNN
+406 SSVGKIPALNN
-417 NLDAEGQT
+417 NFEAEGQT

-520 KGEKLAADEVLSG
+520 KGEKLADDEVLSG

-619 TLSTTPNNATGTFNT
+619 TLSAEPTNTTGQFTSSAQTVNYIYTKNPAPEKGVVEIHYVDEDNKQLNSTTEISGTIGDNYTTEPKTIEGYTLTTTPGNATGTFT
-634 SSQTVTY
+634 
-641 VYTQNIVAAEPVTV
+641 
-655 NYVDDTGKTLAPAE
+655 TG
-669 TLNGNVGDTYNATA
+669 
-683 KQIDGY
+683 
-689 TLSTTPNNAPGT
+689 
-701 FNTSSQTVTYVYTKN
+701 SQTVTYVYTKN
-716 IVAAEP
+716 IEAAEP
-722 VTVNY
+722 ITVNY
-727 VDDTGKTLA
+727 VDANGKTLA

-782 YTKNPAPEKG
+782 YTKN
-792 VVEIHYVDENNK
+792 
-804 QLSSATKISGTVGDN
+804 T
-819 YTTEPK
+819 
-825 NIDGYTLTTT
+825 
-835 PDNATGTFNTSSQT
+835 NT
-849 VTYVYT
+849 
-855 KNIVAAEPV
+855 
-864 TVNYVDANGKT
+864 
-875 LAPSETLNGT
+875 
-885 IGDTYKATTKQ
+885 
-896 IDGYTLSA
+896 
-904 EPTNATGQFTNSAQT
+904 
-919 VNYIYTKNTN
+919 
-929 IDQPLP
+929 DQPLP
-935 DKKTTKPS
+935 TKKPTNTTPTKPS

>member
-1 MKSSKIIIASLVSLT
+1 MKTTKIVIASLVSLT
-16 LVSNPILTF
+16 MVSNPLLTF

-31 IDSTTEITTD
+31 IDNTTEITTD
-41 KEISS
+41 KETSS
-46 TQPTIKTTLK
+46 TQPTIKNTLK

-76 AAAFEMQA
+76 AAVFEMQA

-100 CHNSSIADMTG
+100 CHNSSITDMTG

-123 TYNNITTLDLSQN
+123 TSNNITTLDLSKN

-249 CDTNNI
+249 CDTNNL
-255 TKLDLN
+255 TKLDFN
-261 QNIQLTFLDC
+261 QNIKLTFLDC
-271 SSNKLTEIDVT
+271 SSNKLTQIDVT
-282 PLTQLTYFDCSV
+282 PLTQLTYFDCGV

-308 TTLHCIQT
+308 TTLECIQT
-316 DLLEIDLTHNTQLIY
+316 DLLEIDLTHNTQLTD
-331 FQAEGCRKIKE
+331 FKAEGCRKIKE
-342 LDVTHNTQLYLL
+342 LDVTHNTQLYSL
-354 DCQAAGITELDLS
+354 DCQGAGITELDLS

-380 ELTKLDVSH
+380 ELTKLDVSP

-394 SLSCVNAHIQDF
+394 KLFCENTHVQDF
-406 SSVGKIPVLNN
+406 SSMRNIAALNN
-417 NLDAEGQT
+417 NLYAEGQT
-425 ITMPKETLTNN
+425 ITMPKETLINN

-477 TDNPAVTYTFTSENG
+477 TDNPAVTYTFTSANG

-520 KGEKLAADEVLSG
+520 KGEKLADDEVLSG

-619 TLSTTPNNATGTFNT
+619 TLSAEPTNTTGQFTSSAQTVNYIYTKNPAPEKGVVEIHYVDEDNKQLNSTTEISGTIGDNYTTEPKTIEGYTLTTTPGNATGTFT
-634 SSQTVTY
+634 
-641 VYTQNIVAAEPVTV
+641 
-655 NYVDDTGKTLAPAE
+655 TG
-669 TLNGNVGDTYNATA
+669 
-683 KQIDGY
+683 
-689 TLSTTPNNAPGT
+689 
-701 FNTSSQTVTYVYTKN
+701 SQTVTYVYTKN
-716 IVAAEP
+716 IEAAEP
-722 VTVNY
+722 ITVNY
-727 VDDTGKTLA
+727 VDANGKTLA

-747 TYNATAKQIDG
+747 TYKATAKQIDG

-782 YTKNPAPEKG
+782 YTKN
-792 VVEIHYVDENNK
+792 
-804 QLSSATKISGTVGDN
+804 T
-819 YTTEPK
+819 
-825 NIDGYTLTTT
+825 
-835 PDNATGTFNTSSQT
+835 NT
-849 VTYVYT
+849 
-855 KNIVAAEPV
+855 
-864 TVNYVDANGKT
+864 
-875 LAPSETLNGT
+875 
-885 IGDTYKATTKQ
+885 
-896 IDGYTLSA
+896 
-904 EPTNATGQFTNSAQT
+904 
-919 VNYIYTKNTN
+919 
-929 IDQPLP
+929 DQPLP
-935 DKKTTKPS
+935 TKKPTNTTPTKPS